1 MKTNKKLLSLIA
13 LSLLLAKP
21 YNVFA
26 ADADSFRTDEYYGMD
41 ADPISAKANK
51 NGALDII
58 NAAGAYAQGY
68 TGKGVTVGVTDAGTI
83 NFSHPEFSGKTGSG
97 VVFDGLESTEV
108 PLTWAELMHPTHVAG
123 IAAADKNGFGMHGV
137 AYDADIASSSTIKHY
152 YGGGFFEFGSS
163 FYDNYLT
170 NPDIKI
176 INNSWGT
183 NLYLLDKKDFNE
195 GIEYLQSD
203 DSVIAIEKAVNN
215 NKLLVFSAANSGHL
229 TATINNH
236 FDVVT
241 GDKVFNDNIITVTA
255 AKANSFTKN
264 ANGGF
269 DVQSDAIAI
278 WSDLA
283 MYNEDTTLSA
293 PGWNIN
299 SAYADFEASGEYYR
313 YDSGTSMAAPMVT
326 GVGALVQQAFPYL
339 SGKQIGDVLL
349 STANSNITNSS
360 GYFMTSQYGKDDK
373 GEAYAYVNVYYMG
386 PKIKTDDQIK
396 NDVLNYYDNNPESGS
411 WITYFDAIYDT
422 FYSVSGDK
430 DWLVNALNKENGAI
444 LEVNAYYNVPLDV
457 IFGQGIVD
465 AGKAVN
471 GLGAINVRRLDKSD
485 ISSNY
490 TVAGVNG
497 KTEQALYTVDTQGY
511 NTVWSNDISEIRAG
525 YIAENPLTG
534 KSSVDDTD
542 NSGYDENSN
551 DFNEKFAGLTDLH
564 DRWVFYTTNN
574 FDDNPVDSE
583 DYNWM
588 VNHYIQQYN
597 KQVAASGLAGLHA
610 GLYKTGEGILALAG
624 DNTYKGASIA
634 AGGTLQIDGSVAG
647 DAYSEGTGTIAGSG
661 TIKGSLYNN
670 GAVEAGSWGAVT
682 DKDGNALKL
691 TVNGKLDGNGV
702 ISVNTDG
709 EQYGIINVEGEADVS
724 GMRLKAGTFAA
735 PGVTGTI
742 LTVGKN
748 DDNSIVKTLAITD
761 TENSI
766 TGAESLNTDFSGM
779 LNGKV
784 TNTGTKL
791 ELTTSISNNAGING
805 ARFNA
810 FNSLYNNLTKAEQQ
824 EMQRLYAL
832 DNGSLNNAVNE
843 LSQSESMHME
853 LARDAVQNRDVRQA
867 VSRQQHLDRDEGL
880 WAITGKNWGETDGG
894 ITRHS
899 YNLTLGKDFYNTDN
913 AYMGALSAYSDNSI
927 GGNNADG
934 EYKNYSL
941 GIYGGSKNSPG
952 TVTGYVSYGVQDN
965 ELNRHLGSAFSHS
978 GMGSKLESDYN
989 SSVIGI
995 GAKYAYDLHYG
1006 KEGWHVSPYAAV
1018 DYAHYKQDSFT
1029 ERGSVYGVHSGG
1041 FSNNYLTG
1049 ELGFDFNRE
1058 EDNGKYG
1065 FSLSYK
1071 RILDGDTLDADFA
1084 FAKGGNGFGVQSID
1098 GSKNHIVAS
1107 AYISTKLSDK
1117 WEIGGTLLHDW
1128 SSTDRDLSAAVNLNY
1143 YF

>member
-26 ADADSFRTDEYYGMD
+26 ADADSFRTDEY
-41 ADPISAKANK
+41 KAMGENV
-51 NGALDII
+51 LDLV
-58 NAAGAYAQGY
+58 NAAVAYAQGY

-83 NFSHPEFSGKTGSG
+83 NFSHPEFSGKTGSN

-137 AYDADIASSSTIKHY
+137 AYDADVASSSVMGHY
-152 YGGGFFEFGSS
+152 YGGGGFESSSS

-176 INNSWGT
+176 INNSWGNST
-183 NLYLLDKKDFNE
+183 YLSDVQNEEDFNE
-195 GIEYLQSD
+195 IRDFIQSYNSKIE
-203 DSVIAIEKAVNN
+203 AEKAVNN
-215 NKLLVFSAANSGHL
+215 DKLLVLCAGNAGHL

-255 AKANSFTKN
+255 AKSNSFTKN
-264 ANGGF
+264 QNGGF
-269 DVQSDAIAI
+269 NVQSDAIAI
-278 WSDLA
+278 FSDLA

-293 PGWNIN
+293 PGFNIN
-299 SAYADFEASGEYYR
+299 SAYADFAESGIYYKAL
-313 YDSGTSMAAPMVT
+313 SGTSMAAPMVT

-349 STANSNITNSS
+349 STANSDITVQDS
-360 GYFMTSQYGKDDK
+360 YFITTQYDTDDD
-373 GEAYAYVNVYYMG
+373 GTNHAYLNVYYFDS
-386 PKIKTDDQIK
+386 KENNNTNVNDDIIE
-396 NDVLNYYDNNPESGS
+396 YYKENFESGA
-411 WITYFDAIYDT
+411 WIKAVNIYNEIVPIGYYNEKLLRDLLERKVG
-422 FYSVSGDK
+422 FV
-430 DWLVNALNKENGAI
+430 VNT
-444 LEVNAYYNVPLDV
+444 YYNVPLDV
-457 IFGQGIVD
+457 VFGQGIVD

-485 ISSNY
+485 ISSAY
-490 TVAGVNG
+490 TVQGSSE
-497 KTEQALYTVDTQGY
+497 KQALYTVNTQGY
-511 NTVWSNDISEIRAG
+511 NSVWSNDISEIRAG

-534 KSSVDDTD
+534 ESSVGENTD
-542 NSGYDENSN
+542 KSGYDENSN

-564 DRWVFYTTNN
+564 DRWVFYTTNS
-574 FDDNPVDSE
+574 FDESGENWMTKYYMDQYNQHVKDSE
-583 DYNWM
+583 
-588 VNHYIQQYN
+588 
-597 KQVAASGLAGLHA
+597 LAGLHA
-610 GLYKTGEGILALAG
+610 GLYKTGEGILALTG
-624 DNTYKGASIA
+624 KNTYKGASIA

-647 DAYSEGTGTIAGSG
+647 DAYSEGAGTIAGSG
-661 TIKGSLYNN
+661 IIKGNLYNY
-670 GAVEAGSWGAVT
+670 GVVEAGSWGAVT
-682 DKDGNALKL
+682 DKDGIITLEVGGDFN
-691 TVNGKLDGNGV
+691 GNGV

-709 EQYGIINVEGEADVS
+709 TNYAQIAVTGDADVS
-724 GMRLKAGTFAA
+724 GMSLKAGAFAA

-748 DDNSIVKTLAITD
+748 DDNSILKTLAITD

-791 ELTTSISNNAGING
+791 GLTTSISNNAGIDG

-832 DNGSLNNAVNE
+832 NSGSLNNAVNE
-843 LSQSESMHME
+843 LSQSESMHLE
-853 LARDAVQNRDVRQA
+853 LARDAIQNHDVRQA

-899 YNLTLGKDFYNTDN
+899 YKLTLGKDFYNTDN
-913 AYMGALSAYSDNSI
+913 TYAGALFAYSDNSI
-927 GGNNADG
+927 GGNNVDG

-941 GIYGGSKNSPG
+941 GIYSGSKNSPG

-965 ELNRHLGSAFSHS
+965 ELTRHLGSAFSHS
-978 GMGSKLESDYN
+978 GMGSKLESDYD
-989 SSVIGI
+989 SSVIGV

-1006 KEGWHVSPYAAV
+1006 KDGWHVSPYAAL

-1029 ERGSVYGVHSGG
+1029 ERGSVYGVRSGG
-1041 FSNNYLTG
+1041 FSDNYLTG

-1065 FSLSYK
+1065 FSLAYK

-1098 GSKNHIVAS
+1098 GSKNHIVAT

>member
-13 LSLLLAKP
+13 LILLLAKP

-26 ADADSFRTDEYYGMD
+26 ADADSFRTDEY
-41 ADPISAKANK
+41 KAMGENV
-51 NGALDII
+51 LDLV

-68 TGKGVTVGVTDAGTI
+68 TGKGVTVGVTDAGI
-83 NFSHPEFSGKTGSG
+83 VNFSHTEFSGKTGSN

-137 AYDADIASSSTIKHY
+137 AYDADVASSSVMGHY
-152 YGGGFFEFGSS
+152 YGGGGFESSSS

-176 INNSWGT
+176 INNSWGNST
-183 NLYLLDKKDFNE
+183 YLSDVQNEEDFNE
-195 GIEYLQSD
+195 IRDFIQSYNSKIE
-203 DSVIAIEKAVNN
+203 AEKAVNN
-215 NKLLVFSAANSGHL
+215 DKLLVLCAGNAGHL

-255 AKANSFTKN
+255 AKSNSFTKN
-264 ANGGF
+264 QNGGF
-269 DVQSDAIAI
+269 NVQSDAIAI
-278 WSDLA
+278 FSDLA

-293 PGWNIN
+293 PGFNIN
-299 SAYADFEASGEYYR
+299 SAYADFAESGIYYKAL
-313 YDSGTSMAAPMVT
+313 SGTSMAAPMVT
-326 GVGALVQQAFPYL
+326 GVGVLVQQAFPYL

-349 STANSNITNSS
+349 STANSDITVQDS
-360 GYFMTSQYGKDDK
+360 YFITTQYDTDDD
-373 GEAYAYVNVYYMG
+373 GTNHAYLNVYYFDS
-386 PKIKTDDQIK
+386 KENNNTNVNDDIIE
-396 NDVLNYYDNNPESGS
+396 YYKENFESGA
-411 WITYFDAIYDT
+411 WIKAVNIYNEIVPIGYYNEKLLRDLLERKVG
-422 FYSVSGDK
+422 FV
-430 DWLVNALNKENGAI
+430 VNT
-444 LEVNAYYNVPLDV
+444 YYNVPLDV
-457 IFGQGIVD
+457 VFGQGIVD

-485 ISSNY
+485 ISSAY
-490 TVAGVNG
+490 TVQGSSE
-497 KTEQALYTVDTQGY
+497 KQALYTVNMQGY
-511 NTVWSNDISEIRAG
+511 NSVWSNDISEIRAG

-534 KSSVDDTD
+534 ESSVGENTD
-542 NSGYDENSN
+542 KSGYDENSN

-564 DRWVFYTTNN
+564 DRWVFYTTNS
-574 FDDNPVDSE
+574 FDESGENWMTKYYMDQYNQHVKDSE
-583 DYNWM
+583 
-588 VNHYIQQYN
+588 
-597 KQVAASGLAGLHA
+597 LAGLHA
-610 GLYKTGEGILALAG
+610 GLYKTGEGILALTG
-624 DNTYKGASIA
+624 KNTYKGASIA

-647 DAYSEGTGTIAGSG
+647 DAYSEGAGTIAGSG
-661 TIKGSLYNN
+661 IIKGNLYNY
-670 GAVEAGSWGAVT
+670 GVVEAGSWGAVT
-682 DKDGNALKL
+682 DKDGIITLEVGGDFN
-691 TVNGKLDGNGV
+691 GNGV

-709 EQYGIINVEGEADVS
+709 INYAKISVAGIADVS
-724 GMRLKAGTFAA
+724 GMSLKAGTFAA
-735 PGVTGTI
+735 PEIEGVI
-742 LTVGKN
+742 LSSNKE
-748 DDNSIVKTLAITD
+748 IQ
-761 TENSI
+761 
-766 TGAESLNTDFSGM
+766 GAENLSGTFSGM
-779 LNGKV
+779 LNGTVK
-784 TNTGTKL
+784 NDGSKL
-791 ELTTSISNNAGING
+791 ELTTSISNNAGIDG

-810 FNSLYNNLTKAEQQ
+810 FNGLYNKLNAEEKQ

-832 DNGSLNNAVNE
+832 DNSSLNNAVNE
-843 LSQSESMHME
+843 LSQSESMHLE
-853 LARDAVQNRDVRQA
+853 LARDAIQNRNVRQA

-913 AYMGALSAYSDNSI
+913 TYAGTLFAYSDNSI

-965 ELNRHLGSAFSHS
+965 ELTRHLGSAFSHS
-978 GMGSKLESDYN
+978 GMGSKLESDYD
-989 SSVIGI
+989 SSVIGV

-1006 KEGWHVSPYAAV
+1006 KEGWHVSPYAAL

-1029 ERGSVYGVHSGG
+1029 EHGSVYGVRSGG
-1041 FSNNYLTG
+1041 FSDNYLTG

-1058 EDNGKYG
+1058 EGNGKYG
-1065 FSLSYK
+1065 FSLAYK

-1098 GSKNHIVAS
+1098 GSKNHIVAT

>member
-1 MKTNKKLLSLIA
+1 MKTNKKLLSLIV

-21 YNVFA
+21 YNAFA
-26 ADADSFRTDEYYGMD
+26 ADADSFRTDEYKGMGE
-41 ADPISAKANK
+41 NV
-51 NGALDII
+51 LDLV
-58 NAAGAYAQGY
+58 NAAAAYAQGY
-68 TGKGVTVGVTDAGTI
+68 TGKGVTVGVADVGI
-83 NFSHPEFSGKTGSG
+83 VNFSHPEFSGKTGSG

-108 PLTWAELMHPTHVAG
+108 PLTWENVYHPTPVAS
-123 IAAADKNGFGMHGV
+123 IAVADKNGFGMHGV
-137 AYDADIASSSTIKHY
+137 AYDADVASSSVMGHY
-152 YGGGFFEFGSS
+152 YGGGGFESSNS

-176 INNSWGT
+176 INNSWGSS
-183 NLYLLDKKDFNE
+183 LYLLDEKDFNK
-195 GIEYLQSD
+195 GIAYFQSD
-203 DSVIAIEKAVNN
+203 IANFEIEKAVNN
-215 NKLLVFSAANSGHL
+215 DKLLIFAAGNSGHL
-229 TATINNH
+229 TAAIENNL
-236 FDVVT
+236 DVLT
-241 GDKVFNDNIITVTA
+241 GDKAFNDNIITVTA

-269 DVQSDAIAI
+269 DVESDAIAI

-293 PGWNIN
+293 PGWNII
-299 SAYADFEASGEYYR
+299 SANADFAASGEYYS
-313 YDSGTSMAAPMVT
+313 YSYGTSMAAPIVT
-326 GVGALVQQAFPYL
+326 GVGALVQEAFPYL

-349 STANSNITNSS
+349 STADNDITANNDITNEDSYFITRQSDYDEKDNEIVSLNVLYTGSVDSS
-360 GYFMTSQYGKDDK
+360 
-373 GEAYAYVNVYYMG
+373 NVE
-386 PKIKTDDQIK
+386 
-396 NDVLNYYDNNPESGS
+396 NY
-411 WITYFDAIYDT
+411 IFKYFDSHRDDFIMFMAQSEDDYLKLKEIDNQDELMEYLD
-422 FYSVSGDK
+422 
-430 DWLVNALNKENGAI
+430 NKKISYAVYN
-444 LEVNAYYNVPLDV
+444 NVPLDV

-485 ISSNY
+485 ISSKY
-490 TVAGVNG
+490 TVQGNLE
-497 KTEQALYTVDTQGY
+497 KQTLYTVDTQGY
-511 NTVWSNDISEIRAG
+511 NSVWSNDISEIRAG
-525 YIAENPLTG
+525 YIAKNPLG
-534 KSSVDDTD
+534 DDKI
-542 NSGYDENSN
+542 
-551 DFNEKFAGLTDLH
+551 DFDGADSDIKDLH
-564 DRWVFYTTNN
+564 DRWVFYTTNS

-583 DYNWM
+583 NYNWM
-588 VNHYIQQYN
+588 VKHYMDQYN
-597 KQVAASGLAGLHA
+597 QQVAASGLAGLHA
-610 GLYKTGEGILALAG
+610 GLYKTGEGILALTG
-624 DNTYKGASIA
+624 KNTYKGASIA

-647 DAYSEGTGTIAGSG
+647 DAYSEGAGAIAGSG
-661 TIKGSLYNN
+661 TINGDLYNN
-670 GAVEAGSWGAVT
+670 GIVEAGSWGAVT
-682 DKDGNALKL
+682 NDKGEVQTLKVGGDFSGSGII
-691 TVNGKLDGNGV
+691 TVNTNGTNYAQIAVTGK
-702 ISVNTDG
+702 
-709 EQYGIINVEGEADVS
+709 ADVS
-724 GMRLKAGTFAA
+724 DMSLKAGTFAA

-779 LNGKV
+779 LNGEVKV
-784 TNTGTKL
+784 NEENNTLT
-791 ELTTSISNNAGING
+791 LTTSVSNNAGIDG

-810 FNSLYNNLTKAEQQ
+810 FNGLYNNLNAEEKQ

-832 DNGSLNNAVNE
+832 DNNSLNNAVNE

-867 VSRQQHLDRDEGL
+867 VARQQHLDRDEGL

-894 ITRHS
+894 RTRHS
-899 YNLTLGKDFYNTDN
+899 YNLTLGKDFYNSDN
-913 AYMGALSAYSDNSI
+913 AYMGALFVYSDNSI

-934 EYKNYSL
+934 EYKSYSL

-965 ELNRHLGSAFSHS
+965 ELTRNISSAFSHS

-989 SSVIGI
+989 SSVIGM

-1006 KEGWHVSPYAAV
+1006 KEGWHVSPYAAL

-1029 ERGSVYGVHSGG
+1029 ERGSVFGVHSGG
-1041 FSNNYLTG
+1041 FSDNYLTG
-1049 ELGFDFNRE
+1049 EFGFDFNRE
-1058 EDNGKYG
+1058 EENGKYG
-1065 FSLSYK
+1065 FSLAYK

-1098 GSKNHIVAS
+1098 GSKNHIIAS
-1107 AYISTKLSDK
+1107 AYISTRLSDK

>member
-1 MKTNKKLLSLIA
+1 MKTNKKLLSLIV

-21 YNVFA
+21 YNAFA
-26 ADADSFRTDEYYGMD
+26 ADADSFRTDEY
-41 ADPISAKANK
+41 KAMGENV
-51 NGALDII
+51 LDLV
-58 NAAGAYAQGY
+58 NAAAAYAQGY
-68 TGKGVTVGVTDAGTI
+68 TGKGVTVGVADVGI
-83 NFSHPEFSGKTGSG
+83 VNFSHPEFSGKTGSG
-97 VVFDGLESTEV
+97 VVFDGLESSDV
-108 PLTWAELMHPTHVAG
+108 PLTWEAIYHPTPVAS

-137 AYDADIASSSTIKHY
+137 AYDADIASSSVMGHY
-152 YGGGFFEFGSS
+152 YGGGGFESSNS

-176 INNSWGT
+176 INNSWGDY
-183 NLYLLDKKDFNE
+183 NNYLSNVQNEEDFNE
-195 GIEYLQSD
+195 IIEYLQSD
-203 DSVIAIEKAVNN
+203 IASFEIEKAVNN
-215 NKLLVFSAANSGHL
+215 DKLLVLSAGNDGHL
-229 TATINNH
+229 TAMMESNL
-236 FDVVT
+236 DVLT
-241 GDKVFNDNIITVTA
+241 SDKAFNDNIITVTA

-264 ANGGF
+264 DNGGF
-269 DVQSDAIAI
+269 NVKSDAIAI
-278 WSDLA
+278 FSNLA

-293 PGWNIN
+293 PGWYIN
-299 SAYADFEASGEYYR
+299 SANADFAASGEYYR

-349 STANSNITNSS
+349 STANSNITNGS

-373 GEAYAYVNVYYMG
+373 NEAYAYVNVYYMG
-386 PKIKTDDQIK
+386 SGVKTDDQIK

-411 WITYFDAIYDT
+411 QIVYFDVNDDK
-422 FYSVSGDK
+422 FYGVYGDK
-430 DWLVNALNKENGAI
+430 DWLVNALNKKNGAI

-485 ISSNY
+485 ISKNY
-490 TVAGVNG
+490 TVQGRSE
-497 KTEQALYTVDTQGY
+497 KQALYTVDTQGY
-511 NTVWSNDISEIRAG
+511 NSVWSNSIGEIRAG

-597 KQVAASGLAGLHA
+597 KQVAESELASLHA

-647 DAYSEGTGTIAGSG
+647 DAYSKGAGTIAGSG
-661 TIKGSLYNN
+661 TINGDLYNN
-670 GAVEAGSWGAVT
+670 GVVEAGSWGAVWDEET
-682 DKDGNALKL
+682 NKPMQLSVGGDF
-691 TVNGKLDGNGV
+691 NGDGV
-702 ISVNTDG
+702 IAVNTDG
-709 EQYGIINVEGEADVS
+709 INYAQISVTGTADVS
-724 GMRLKAGTFAA
+724 DMSVKAGTFAA
-735 PGVTGTI
+735 PDLQGTI
-742 LTVGKN
+742 LTVDAARG
-748 DDNSIVKTLAITD
+748 TLKG
-761 TENSI
+761 TEK
-766 TGAESLNTDFSGM
+766 LNGSFSGM
-779 LNGKV
+779 LNGEVSEKN
-784 TNTGTKL
+784 NTLT
-791 ELTTSISNNAGING
+791 LTTSVSNNAGIDG

-810 FNSLYNNLTKAEQQ
+810 FNGLYNNLTKEEQQ
-824 EMQRLYAL
+824 DMQRVYAL
-832 DNGSLNNAVNE
+832 NNNSLNNAVNE

-853 LARDAVQNRDVRQA
+853 LARDAIQNRDVRQVVA
-867 VSRQQHLDRDEGL
+867 RQQHLDRDEGL

-899 YNLTLGKDFYNTDN
+899 YNITLGKDFYNTDN
-913 AYMGALSAYSDNSI
+913 TYAGALFAYSDNSI

-965 ELNRHLGSAFSHS
+965 ELTRHLGSAFSHS
-978 GMGSKLESDYN
+978 GMGSKPESDYN
-989 SSVIGI
+989 SSLIGM
-995 GAKYAYDLHYG
+995 GAKYAYDLHYC
-1006 KEGWHVSPYAAV
+1006 KEGWHVSPFAAL

-1029 ERGSVYGVHSGG
+1029 ERGSVFGVHSGG
-1041 FSNNYLTG
+1041 FSDNYLTG
-1049 ELGFDFNRE
+1049 EFGFDFNRE
-1058 EDNGKYG
+1058 EENGKYG
-1065 FSLSYK
+1065 FSLAYK

-1107 AYISTKLSDK
+1107 AYISTRLSDK

>member
-1 MKTNKKLLSLIA
+1 MKTNKKLLSLIV

-26 ADADSFRTDEYYGMD
+26 AGADSFRTDEY
-41 ADPISAKANK
+41 KAMGENV
-51 NGALDII
+51 LDLI

-68 TGKGVTVGVTDAGTI
+68 TGKGVTVGVTDVWI
-83 NFSHPEFSGKTGSG
+83 VNFSHPEFSGKTGSG
-97 VVFDGLESTEV
+97 VVFDGLESSDV
-108 PLTWAELMHPTHVAG
+108 PLTWEELNHPTHVAG

-137 AYDADIASSSTIKHY
+137 AYDADIASSSIY
-152 YGGGFFEFGSS
+152 YVGERIEVSSS

-176 INNSWGT
+176 INNSW
-183 NLYLLDKKDFNE
+183 NDYNNYLSNVQNEEDFNE
-195 GIEYLQSD
+195 IIEYLQND
-203 DSVIAIEKAVNN
+203 GSVIEIEKAVIND
-215 NKLLVFSAANSGHL
+215 KLLVFSAGNDGKLAAAFENNLDVL
-229 TATINNH
+229 TS
-236 FDVVT
+236 
-241 GDKVFNDNIITVTA
+241 DKAFNDNIITVTA

-264 ANGGF
+264 DNGGF
-269 DVQSDAIAI
+269 NVKSDAIAI
-278 WSDLA
+278 FSNLA

-293 PGWNIN
+293 PGWYIN
-299 SAYADFEASGEYYR
+299 SANADFAASGEYY
-313 YDSGTSMAAPMVT
+313 YSEPGTSMAAPMVT

-386 PKIKTDDQIK
+386 SGVK
-396 NDVLNYYDNNPESGS
+396 NDEEIKDDVLKYYKNNPESGS

-422 FYSVSGDK
+422 FYSVSGNK
-430 DWLVNALNKENGAI
+430 WWLENALNKKNGAI

-485 ISSNY
+485 ISENY
-490 TVAGVNG
+490 TVQGRSE
-497 KTEQALYTVDTQGY
+497 KQALYTVDTQGY
-511 NTVWSNDISEIRAG
+511 NSVWSNDISEIRAG
-525 YIAENPLTG
+525 YIAENPLDNPFET
-534 KSSVDDTD
+534 DDTTG
-542 NSGYDENSN
+542 NYDETA
-551 DFNEKFAGLTDLH
+551 DKFAGLTDLH
-564 DRWVFYTTNN
+564 DRWVFYTTNS
-574 FDDNPVDSE
+574 FDESGE
-583 DYNWM
+583 NWM
-588 VNHYIQQYN
+588 TKYYMDQHNQH
-597 KQVAASGLAGLHA
+597 VAASGLAGLHA
-610 GLYKTGEGILALAG
+610 GLYKTGEGILALTG
-624 DNTYKGASIA
+624 NNTYKGASIA

-647 DAYSEGTGTIAGSG
+647 DAYSEGAGTIAGSG

-670 GAVEAGSWGAVT
+670 GVVEAGSWGAVT
-682 DKDGNALKL
+682 NDKGEIPTLKVGGDF
-691 TVNGKLDGNGV
+691 TGDGV
-702 ISVNTDG
+702 IAVNTDG
-709 EQYGIINVEGEADVS
+709 INYAKIAVTGTAYVS
-724 GMRLKAGTFAA
+724 GMSLKAGTFAA

-791 ELTTSISNNAGING
+791 ELTTSISNNAGIDG

-810 FNSLYNNLTKAEQQ
+810 FNGLYNNLNVEEKQ

-832 DNGSLNNAVNE
+832 DNNSLNNTVNE
-843 LSQSESMHME
+843 LSQSESMHLE

-867 VSRQQHLDRDEGL
+867 VARQQHLDRDEGL

-899 YNLTLGKDFYNTDN
+899 YNLTLGKDFYNSDN
-913 AYMGALSAYSDNSI
+913 AYAGALFAYSDNSI

-965 ELNRHLGSAFSHS
+965 ELTRNISSAFSHS
-978 GMGSKLESDYN
+978 GMGSKLESDYD
-989 SSVIGI
+989 SSVIGV

-1006 KEGWHVSPYAAV
+1006 KEGWHVSPYAAL

-1029 ERGSVYGVHSGG
+1029 ESGSVYGVHSGG
-1041 FSNNYLTG
+1041 FSDNYLTG

-1058 EDNGKYG
+1058 EENGKYG

-1071 RILDGDTLDADFA
+1071 RILDGETLDADFA
-1084 FAKGGNGFGVQSID
+1084 FAKGSNGFGVQSID
-1098 GSKNHIVAS
+1098 GSKNHIVAT
-1107 AYISTKLSDK
+1107 AYISTRLSDK

>member
-1 MKTNKKLLSLIA
+1 MKTNKKLLSLIV

-26 ADADSFRTDEYYGMD
+26 AGADSFRTDEY
-41 ADPISAKANK
+41 KAMGENV
-51 NGALDII
+51 LDLI

-68 TGKGVTVGVTDAGTI
+68 TGKGVTVGVPDAGTV

-97 VVFDGLESTEV
+97 VVFDELESSDV
-108 PLTWAELMHPTHVAG
+108 PLAWEEIGHPTHVAG

-137 AYDADIASSSTIKHY
+137 AYDADIASSSVIGHY
-152 YGGGFFEFGSS
+152 YGDGWFEFGSS
-163 FYDNYLT
+163 FYDYYLT

-176 INNSWGT
+176 INNSLGSE
-183 NLYLLDKKDFNE
+183 LYLLDEKDFNE
-195 GIEYLQSD
+195 GIAYFQSD
-203 DSVIAIEKAVNN
+203 VGNIEIEKAVNN
-215 NKLLVFSAANSGHL
+215 NKLLIFAAGNSGHL
-229 TATINNH
+229 TALIENN
-236 FDVVT
+236 FDVLT
-241 GDKVFNDNIITVTA
+241 GDKAFNDNIITVTA
-255 AKANSFTKN
+255 AKANSFKKN
-264 ANGGF
+264 NNGGF
-269 DVQSDAIAI
+269 DVESDAIAI
-278 WSDLA
+278 FSDLA

-293 PGWNIN
+293 SGWNIN
-299 SAYADFEASGEYYR
+299 SANADFVASGEYYSSS
-313 YDSGTSMAAPMVT
+313 YGTSMAAPIVT
-326 GVGALVQQAFPYL
+326 GVAALVQQAFPYL
-339 SGKQIGDVLL
+339 GGKQIGDVLL
-349 STANSNITNSS
+349 STANNNITNDS
-360 GYFMTSQYGKDDK
+360 GYFVTSQSDYDEDDDEVLSLNILYTGSVDSSNVENDIFKYFDSHRDSFISFVAQSEDDYRELLDIDDK
-373 GEAYAYVNVYYMG
+373 NELMEYL
-386 PKIKTDDQIK
+386 K
-396 NDVLNYYDNNPESGS
+396 
-411 WITYFDAIYDT
+411 
-422 FYSVSGDK
+422 
-430 DWLVNALNKENGAI
+430 NKEIGYDVYN
-444 LEVNAYYNVPLDV
+444 NVPLDV

-485 ISSNY
+485 ISSDY

-497 KTEQALYTVDTQGY
+497 KTKQALYTVDTQGY
-511 NTVWSNDISEIRAG
+511 NSTWSNSIGEIRAG

-647 DAYSEGTGTIAGSG
+647 DAYSEGAGTIAGSG
-661 TIKGSLYNN
+661 IINGSLYNN

-682 DKDGNALKL
+682 DKYGNALKL

-702 ISVNTDG
+702 IAVNTDG
-709 EQYGIINVEGEADVS
+709 INYAQISVSGTADVS
-724 GMRLKAGTFAA
+724 NMSLKAGTFAA
-735 PGVTGTI
+735 PEVTGTI
-742 LTVGKN
+742 LSVDATSG
-748 DDNSIVKTLAITD
+748 TLKGI
-761 TENSI
+761 EN
-766 TGAESLNTDFSGM
+766 LNGSFSGM
-779 LNGKV
+779 LNGEVSEKNNML
-784 TNTGTKL
+784 T
-791 ELTTSISNNAGING
+791 LTTSVSNNAGIDG
-805 ARFNA
+805 ARFKA
-810 FNSLYNNLTKAEQQ
+810 FNGLYNNLNVEEKQ

-832 DNGSLNNAVNE
+832 DNNSLNNTVNE

-867 VSRQQHLDRDEGL
+867 VARQQHLDRDEGL

-894 ITRHS
+894 LTRHS
-899 YNLTLGKDFYNTDN
+899 YNLTLGKDFYNSDN
-913 AYMGALSAYSDNSI
+913 AYAGALFAYSDNSI

-965 ELNRHLGSAFSHS
+965 ELTRNLSNAFSHS

-989 SSVIGI
+989 SSVIGMA
-995 GAKYAYDLHYG
+995 AKYAYDLHYG
-1006 KEGWHVSPYAAV
+1006 KEGWHVSPYAAL

-1029 ERGSVYGVHSGG
+1029 ERGSVYAVHSGG
-1041 FSNNYLTG
+1041 FSDNYLTG

-1065 FSLSYK
+1065 FSLAYK
-1071 RILDGDTLDADFA
+1071 RILDGETLDADFA
-1084 FAKGGNGFGVQSID
+1084 FAKGGNGFGVQSFD

-1107 AYISTKLSDK
+1107 AYISTRLSDK

-1128 SSTDRDLSAAVNLNY
+1128 SSTDRDLSAAVNINY

>member
-41 ADPISAKANK
+41 ADPLSAQANK

-58 NAAGAYAQGY
+58 NAAAAYAQCY
-68 TGKGVTVGVTDAGTI
+68 TGKGVTVGVADAGTV

-97 VVFDGLESTEV
+97 VVFDGLESTDV
-108 PLTWAELMHPTHVAG
+108 PLTWEKLYHPTYVAG
-123 IAAADKNGFGMHGV
+123 ITAADKNGFGMHGV
-137 AYDADIASSSTIKHY
+137 AYDADIASSSAIRHY
-152 YGGGFFEFGSS
+152 FADRGFESGSS

-176 INNSWGT
+176 INNSWAT
-183 NLYLLDKKDFNE
+183 RAYLSNVNDKRYFELLKNFVLNDVRFNP
-195 GIEYLQSD
+195 IY
-203 DSVIAIEKAVNN
+203 KAVNN
-215 NKLLVFSAANSGHL
+215 DKLLIFGSGNSGHL
-229 TATINNH
+229 TAAQENDL
-236 FDVVT
+236 DVLS
-241 GDKVFNDNIITVTA
+241 GEKAFNDNIITVTA
-255 AKANSFTKN
+255 AKANSFKKN
-264 ANGGF
+264 NNGGF
-269 DVQSDAIAI
+269 DVESDAIAI

-283 MYNEDTTLSA
+283 MYNEDTTLCA
-293 PGWNIN
+293 PGWYIN
-299 SAYADFEASGEYYR
+299 SAYADFAESGEYY
-313 YDSGTSMAAPMVT
+313 YSGYGTSISAPMVT
-326 GVGALVQQAFPYL
+326 GVGALVQQVFPYL

-349 STANSNITNSS
+349 STANNDIETEKD
-360 GYFMTSQYGKDDK
+360 YFVTIQMDDYNRSFNVYFT
-373 GEAYAYVNVYYMG
+373 GEAPSVNDKWEIIYEYYNEH
-386 PKIKTDDQIK
+386 KDVFLEYFCNNDKTVFDYFFGSTTNIEQFKASCI
-396 NDVLNYYDNNPESGS
+396 YYILGSDN
-411 WITYFDAIYDT
+411 IV
-422 FYSVSGDK
+422 FYQ
-430 DWLVNALNKENGAI
+430 
-444 LEVNAYYNVPLDV
+444 NVPLDV
-457 IFGQGIVD
+457 VFGQGIVD

-471 GLGAINVRRLDKSD
+471 GLGAINVRRLDSSD
-485 ISSNY
+485 ISENY
-490 TVAGVNG
+490 TIAGSKD
-497 KTEQALYTVDTQGY
+497 KTAQALYKVDTQGY
-511 NTVWSNDISEIRAG
+511 NSIWSNDIGEIRAG
-525 YIAENPLTG
+525 YIAENPLDNPFET
-534 KSSVDDTD
+534 DDTTG
-542 NSGYDENSN
+542 NYDEKS
-551 DFNEKFAGLTDLH
+551 EEFAGLTDLH
-564 DRWVFYTTNN
+564 DRWVFYTTNS
-574 FDDNPVDSE
+574 FDGSGE
-583 DYNWM
+583 NWM
-588 VNHYIQQYN
+588 TKYYIEQYN
-597 KQVAASGLAGLHA
+597 KQVEASELAGLHA

-634 AGGTLQIDGSVAG
+634 AGGTLQIDGRVVG
-647 DAYSEGTGTIAGSG
+647 DAYSEGAGTIAGSG
-661 TIKGSLYNN
+661 IISGSLYNN
-670 GAVEAGSWGAVT
+670 GAVEVGSWGAVT
-682 DKDGNALKL
+682 NDKGEVQTLKVGRDFRGGGII
-691 TVNGKLDGNGV
+691 T
-702 ISVNTDG
+702 VNTDG
-709 EQYGIINVEGEADVS
+709 TNYAKIAVTGDADVS
-724 GMRLKAGTFAA
+724 EMNLKAGTFAA
-735 PGVTGTI
+735 PDLQGTI
-742 LTVGKN
+742 LTV
-748 DDNSIVKTLAITD
+748 DKTSGTLK
-761 TENSI
+761 
-766 TGAESLNTDFSGM
+766 GAENLSGAFSAM
-779 LNGKV
+779 LNSNV
-784 TNTGTKL
+784 TQNDNEIK
-791 ELTTSISNNAGING
+791 LTTSVSNNAGING

-832 DNGSLNNAVNE
+832 NNGSLNNAVNE
-843 LSQSESMHME
+843 LSQSESMHLE

-899 YNLTLGKDFYNTDN
+899 YNLTLGKDFYNSDN
-913 AYMGALSAYSDNSI
+913 AYAGALFAYSDNSI

-965 ELNRHLGSAFSHS
+965 ELTRHLGSAFSHS
-978 GMGSKLESDYN
+978 GMGSKLESDYD
-989 SSVIGI
+989 SSVIGV

-1041 FSNNYLTG
+1041 FSDNYLTG

-1065 FSLSYK
+1065 FSLAYK

-1107 AYISTKLSDK
+1107 AYISIKLSDK

>member
-1 MKTNKKLLSLIA
+1 MKTNKKLLSLIV
-13 LSLLLAKP
+13 LSLLLVKP

-26 ADADSFRTDEYYGMD
+26 AGADSFRTDEY
-41 ADPISAKANK
+41 KAMGENV
-51 NGALDII
+51 LDLI

-68 TGKGVTVGVTDAGTI
+68 TGKGVTVGVTDAGTV
-83 NFSHPEFSGKTGSG
+83 NFSHPEFSGKTGSN

-137 AYDADIASSSTIKHY
+137 AYDADVASSSIMGHY
-152 YGGGFFEFGSS
+152 YGGGGFESSSS

-203 DSVIAIEKAVNN
+203 DSVIAIEKAVYN

-229 TATINNH
+229 TAGLESNLDIL
-236 FDVVT
+236 T
-241 GDKVFNDNIITVTA
+241 GDKAFNDNIITVTA
-255 AKANSFTKN
+255 AKANSFKKN
-264 ANGGF
+264 ENSGF

-278 WSDLA
+278 FSDLA

-299 SAYADFEASGEYYR
+299 SAYADFAVSGEYYFSG
-313 YDSGTSMAAPMVT
+313 SGTSMAAPMVT

-339 SGKQIGDVLL
+339 SAKQLGDVLL
-349 STANSNITNSS
+349 STANDNITNHD
-360 GYFMTSQYGKDDK
+360 GYFMTSQYGTYEN
-373 GEAYAYVNVYYMG
+373 GEKYAYVNVYYMG
-386 PKIKTDDQIK
+386 SGVKNDEEIKD
-396 NDVLNYYDNNPESGS
+396 DVLNYYENNPDSGS
-411 WITYFDAIYDT
+411 QIVFLYDDN
-422 FYSVSGDK
+422 FYIVGSDIG
-430 DWLVNALNKENGAI
+430 WLQDALNQEYGNS

-485 ISSNY
+485 ISEIY
-490 TVAGVNG
+490 TVQGRSE
-497 KTEQALYTVDTQGY
+497 KQALYTVDTQGY
-511 NTVWSNDISEIRAG
+511 NSTWSNNIGEIRAG
-525 YIAENPLTG
+525 YIAKNPLDNPFET
-534 KSSVDDTD
+534 DDTTG
-542 NSGYDENSN
+542 NYDEKS
-551 DFNEKFAGLTDLH
+551 EEFAGLTDLH
-564 DRWVFYTTNN
+564 DRWVFYTTNS
-574 FDDNPVDSE
+574 FDNNEKNSP

-588 VNHYIQQYN
+588 VKHYMDQYN
-597 KQVAASGLAGLHA
+597 QQVAASELAGLHA
-610 GLYKTGEGILALAG
+610 GLYKTGDGILALTG
-624 DNTYKGASIA
+624 KNTYKGASIA

-647 DAYSEGTGTIAGSG
+647 DAYSEGAGTIAGSG
-661 TIKGSLYNN
+661 RINGDLYNK
-670 GAVEAGSWGAVT
+670 GVVEAGSWGAVFDEET
-682 DKDGNALKL
+682 NKPMQLSVGGDFTGD
-691 TVNGKLDGNGV
+691 GV
-702 ISVNTDG
+702 IAVNTDG
-709 EQYGIINVEGEADVS
+709 TNYAQIAVTGDADVS
-724 GMRLKAGTFAA
+724 RMRLKAGTFAA

-810 FNSLYNNLTKAEQQ
+810 FNGLYNKLNAEEKQ

-832 DNGSLNNAVNE
+832 DNNSLNNAVNE

-853 LARDAVQNRDVRQA
+853 LAHDAIQNRDVRQA
-867 VSRQQHLDRDEGL
+867 VARQQHLDRDEGL
-880 WAITGKNWGETDGG
+880 WAIIGKNWGETDGG
-894 ITRHS
+894 LTRHS

-913 AYMGALSAYSDNSI
+913 TYMGAMFAYSDNSI

-965 ELNRHLGSAFSHS
+965 ELTRHLGSAFSHS

-989 SSVIGI
+989 SSVIGV

-1006 KEGWHVSPYAAV
+1006 KEGWHVSPYAAL

-1029 ERGSVYGVHSGG
+1029 ESGSVFGVYSGG
-1041 FSNNYLTG
+1041 FSDNYLTG

-1058 EDNGKYG
+1058 EENGKYG
-1065 FSLSYK
+1065 FSLAYK

-1098 GSKNHIVAS
+1098 GSKNHVVAT
-1107 AYISTKLSDK
+1107 AYISSRLSDK
-1117 WEIGGTLLHDW
+1117 WEIGGTLVHDW
-1128 SSTDRDLSAAVNLNY
+1128 SSTDRDLNAAVNLNY

>member
-1 MKTNKKLLSLIA
+1 M
-13 LSLLLAKP
+13 
-21 YNVFA
+21 
-26 ADADSFRTDEYYGMD
+26 
-41 ADPISAKANK
+41 
-51 NGALDII
+51 
-58 NAAGAYAQGY
+58 
-68 TGKGVTVGVTDAGTI
+68 
-83 NFSHPEFSGKTGSG
+83 
-97 VVFDGLESTEV
+97 VVRKCL
-108 PLTWAELMHPTHVAG
+108 
-123 IAAADKNGFGMHGV
+123 
-137 AYDADIASSSTIKHY
+137 
-152 YGGGFFEFGSS
+152 
-163 FYDNYLT
+163 
-170 NPDIKI
+170 
-176 INNSWGT
+176 
-183 NLYLLDKKDFNE
+183 
-195 GIEYLQSD
+195 
-203 DSVIAIEKAVNN
+203 
-215 NKLLVFSAANSGHL
+215 
-229 TATINNH
+229 
-236 FDVVT
+236 
-241 GDKVFNDNIITVTA
+241 
-255 AKANSFTKN
+255 
-264 ANGGF
+264 
-269 DVQSDAIAI
+269 
-278 WSDLA
+278 
-283 MYNEDTTLSA
+283 
-293 PGWNIN
+293 
-299 SAYADFEASGEYYR
+299 
-313 YDSGTSMAAPMVT
+313 
-326 GVGALVQQAFPYL
+326 
-339 SGKQIGDVLL
+339 KQ
-349 STANSNITNSS
+349 
-360 GYFMTSQYGKDDK
+360 K
-373 GEAYAYVNVYYMG
+373 
-386 PKIKTDDQIK
+386 
-396 NDVLNYYDNNPESGS
+396 
-411 WITYFDAIYDT
+411 
-422 FYSVSGDK
+422 
-430 DWLVNALNKENGAI
+430 NGAI

-485 ISSNY
+485 ISENY
-490 TVAGVNG
+490 TVQGRSE
-497 KTEQALYTVDTQGY
+497 KQALYTVDTQGY
-511 NTVWSNDISEIRAG
+511 NSTWSNSIGEIRAG

-647 DAYSEGTGTIAGSG
+647 DAYSEGAGTIAGSG
-661 TIKGSLYNN
+661 TINGSLYNN
-670 GAVEAGSWGAVT
+670 GAVEAGSWG
-682 DKDGNALKL
+682 
-691 TVNGKLDGNGV
+691 TVLNEETNKPMQLSVGGDFNGDGV
-702 ISVNTDG
+702 IAVNTDG
-709 EQYGIINVEGEADVS
+709 INYAQISVTGTADVS
-724 GMRLKAGTFAA
+724 DMSVKAGTFAA

-748 DDNSIVKTLAITD
+748 DDNSILKTLAITD

-791 ELTTSISNNAGING
+791 ELTTSISNNAGIDG

-810 FNSLYNNLTKAEQQ
+810 FNGLYNNLNAEEKQ

-832 DNGSLNNAVNE
+832 NNNSLNNAVNE

-853 LARDAVQNRDVRQA
+853 LARDAIQNRDVRQA
-867 VSRQQHLDRDEGL
+867 VARQQHLDRDEGL

-899 YNLTLGKDFYNTDN
+899 YNLTLGKDFYNSDN
-913 AYMGALSAYSDNSI
+913 AYAGALFAYSDNSI
-927 GGNNADG
+927 GGNSADG

-965 ELNRHLGSAFSHS
+965 ELTRHLGSAFSHS
-978 GMGSKLESDYN
+978 GMGSKLESDYD
-989 SSVIGI
+989 SSVIGV

-1006 KEGWHVSPYAAV
+1006 KEGWHVSPYAAL
-1018 DYAHYKQDSFT
+1018 DYAHHKQDSFT

-1041 FSNNYLTG
+1041 FSDNYLTG
-1049 ELGFDFNRE
+1049 ELGFDFNRT

-1065 FSLSYK
+1065 FSLAYK

-1098 GSKNHIVAS
+1098 GSKNHIIAS
-1107 AYISTKLSDK
+1107 AYISTKMSDK

>member
-1 MKTNKKLLSLIA
+1 MKTNKKLLSLIV
-13 LSLLLAKP
+13 LSLLLTKP

-41 ADPISAKANK
+41 ADPISAQANK

-58 NAAGAYAQGY
+58 NAAAAYAQGY
-68 TGKGVTVGVTDAGTI
+68 TGKGVTVGVADVGI
-83 NFSHPEFSGKTGSG
+83 VNFSHPEFSGKTGSG

-108 PLTWAELMHPTHVAG
+108 PLTWENVYHPTPVAS
-123 IAAADKNGFGMHGV
+123 IAVADKNGFGMHGV
-137 AYDADIASSSTIKHY
+137 AYDADVASSSVMGHY
-152 YGGGFFEFGSS
+152 YGGGGFESSNS

-176 INNSWGT
+176 INNSWGSS
-183 NLYLLDKKDFNE
+183 LYLLDEEDFNE
-195 GIEYLQSD
+195 IIEYLQSD
-203 DSVIAIEKAVNN
+203 IASFEIEKAVNN
-215 NKLLVFSAANSGHL
+215 DKLLIFAAGNSGHL
-229 TATINNH
+229 TAAIENNL
-236 FDVVT
+236 DVLT
-241 GDKVFNDNIITVTA
+241 GDKAFNDNIITVTA

-269 DVQSDAIAI
+269 DVESDAIAI
-278 WSDLA
+278 FSDLA

-293 PGWNIN
+293 SGWNII
-299 SAYADFEASGEYYR
+299 SANADFAASGEYYS
-313 YDSGTSMAAPMVT
+313 YSYGTSMAAPIVT

-349 STANSNITNSS
+349 STANNDITNEDSYFITRQSDYDEKDNEIVSLNVLYTGSVDSS
-360 GYFMTSQYGKDDK
+360 
-373 GEAYAYVNVYYMG
+373 NVE
-386 PKIKTDDQIK
+386 
-396 NDVLNYYDNNPESGS
+396 NY
-411 WITYFDAIYDT
+411 IFKYFDSHRDDFIMFMAQSEDDYLKLKEIDNQDELMEYLD
-422 FYSVSGDK
+422 
-430 DWLVNALNKENGAI
+430 NKKISYAVYN
-444 LEVNAYYNVPLDV
+444 NVPLDV

-465 AGKAVN
+465 AGKAVK

-485 ISSNY
+485 ISSDY

-497 KTEQALYTVDTQGY
+497 KTKQALYKVDTQGY
-511 NTVWSNDISEIRAG
+511 NSVWSNSIGEIRAG
-525 YIAENPLTG
+525 YIAKNPLG
-534 KSSVDDTD
+534 DDKI
-542 NSGYDENSN
+542 
-551 DFNEKFAGLTDLH
+551 DFDGADSDIKDLH
-564 DRWVFYTTNN
+564 DRWVFYTTNS

-583 DYNWM
+583 NYNWM
-588 VNHYIQQYN
+588 VKHYMDQYN
-597 KQVAASGLAGLHA
+597 QQVAASGLAGLHA
-610 GLYKTGEGILALAG
+610 GLYKTGEGILALTG
-624 DNTYKGASIA
+624 KNTYKGASIA

-647 DAYSEGTGTIAGSG
+647 DAYSKGTGTIAGSG
-661 TIKGSLYNN
+661 IISGRLYNN
-670 GAVEAGSWGAVT
+670 GAVEAGSWDAVS
-682 DKDGNALKL
+682 DKDGIITLEVGGDFN
-691 TVNGKLDGNGV
+691 GNGV

-709 EQYGIINVEGEADVS
+709 TNYAQIAVTGDADVS
-724 GMRLKAGTFAA
+724 GMSLKAGTFAA
-735 PGVTGTI
+735 PEVTGTI
-742 LTVGKN
+742 LSVDATSG
-748 DDNSIVKTLAITD
+748 TLKGI
-761 TENSI
+761 EN
-766 TGAESLNTDFSGM
+766 LNGSFSGM
-779 LNGKV
+779 LNGEVSEKNNML
-784 TNTGTKL
+784 T
-791 ELTTSISNNAGING
+791 LTTSVSNNAGIDG

-810 FNSLYNNLTKAEQQ
+810 FNGLYNNLNVEEKQ

-832 DNGSLNNAVNE
+832 DNNSLNNTVNE

-853 LARDAVQNRDVRQA
+853 LARDAIKNRDVLQA
-867 VSRQQHLDRDEGL
+867 VSRQHNLDRDEGL

-894 ITRHS
+894 LTRHS

-913 AYMGALSAYSDNSI
+913 TYAGALFAYSDNSI

-965 ELNRHLGSAFSHS
+965 ELTRHLGSAFSHS

-989 SSVIGI
+989 SSVIGM

-1006 KEGWHVSPYAAV
+1006 KEGWHVSPYAAL

-1029 ERGSVYGVHSGG
+1029 ERNSVFGVHSGG
-1041 FSNNYLTG
+1041 FSDNYLTG

-1065 FSLSYK
+1065 FSLAYK
-1071 RILDGDTLDADFA
+1071 RILDGDTLNADFA
-1084 FAKGGNGFGVQSID
+1084 FAKGGNGFGVQSFD

-1107 AYISTKLSDK
+1107 AYISSRLSDK

>member
-26 ADADSFRTDEYYGMD
+26 ASADSFRTDEY
-41 ADPISAKANK
+41 KAMGENV
-51 NGALDII
+51 LDLI

-68 TGKGVTVGVTDAGTI
+68 TGKGVTVGVTDVGI
-83 NFSHPEFSGKTGSG
+83 VNFSHTEFSGKTGSG
-97 VVFDGLESTEV
+97 VVFDGLESSDV
-108 PLTWAELMHPTHVAG
+108 PLTWEAVYHPTHVAG

-152 YGGGFFEFGSS
+152 YGDGFFESGSS

-176 INNSWGT
+176 INNSWGDY
-183 NLYLLDKKDFNE
+183 NNYLSNVQNEEDFNE
-195 GIEYLQSD
+195 IIEYLQND
-203 DSVIAIEKAVNN
+203 GSVIEIEKAVNN
-215 NKLLVFSAANSGHL
+215 DKLLVFSAGNDGKLAAGFENNLDVL
-229 TATINNH
+229 TS
-236 FDVVT
+236 
-241 GDKVFNDNIITVTA
+241 DKAFNDNIITVTA

-264 ANGGF
+264 DNGGF
-269 DVQSDAIAI
+269 NVKSDAIAI
-278 WSDLA
+278 FSNLA

-293 PGWNIN
+293 PGWYIN
-299 SAYADFEASGEYYR
+299 SANADFAASGKYYKD
-313 YDSGTSMAAPMVT
+313 DSGTSMAAPMVT

-349 STANSNITNSS
+349 STSNNNITNKS
-360 GYFMTSQYGKDDK
+360 GYFINYTWGYDENRQINEYYNILLTGNGSDLENIGWEKLYDYFKNNKETTINYFFGGYESDWEKFFGKN
-373 GEAYAYVNVYYMG
+373 GEIKSAYQFEEKYKDILKAVANINVY
-386 PKIKTDDQIK
+386 Q
-396 NDVLNYYDNNPESGS
+396 
-411 WITYFDAIYDT
+411 
-422 FYSVSGDK
+422 
-430 DWLVNALNKENGAI
+430 
-444 LEVNAYYNVPLDV
+444 NVPLDV

-485 ISSNY
+485 ISS
-490 TVAGVNG
+490 VNG
-497 KTEQALYTVDTQGY
+497 KTKQALYKVDTQGY
-511 NTVWSNDISEIRAG
+511 NSVWSNDIGEIRAG

-574 FDDNPVDSE
+574 FDDNPVDSK

-588 VNHYIQQYN
+588 VNHYMQQYN
-597 KQVAASGLAGLHA
+597 EQVAASGLAGLHA
-610 GLYKTGEGILALAG
+610 GLYKTGEGILALTG
-624 DNTYKGASIA
+624 KNTYKGASIA

-647 DAYSEGTGTIAGSG
+647 DAYSEGAGTIAGSG
-661 TIKGSLYNN
+661 TINGSLYNN

-709 EQYGIINVEGEADVS
+709 EQYGIINVVGTADVS
-724 GMRLKAGTFAA
+724 GMSLKAGTFAA
-735 PGVTGTI
+735 PDLQDTI
-742 LTVGKN
+742 LTV
-748 DDNSIVKTLAITD
+748 DKTTGILK
-761 TENSI
+761 
-766 TGAESLNTDFSGM
+766 GAENLSGAFSGM
-779 LNGKV
+779 LDSEVEVSEENNV
-784 TNTGTKL
+784 LT
-791 ELTTSISNNAGING
+791 LTTSVSNNAGIDG

-810 FNSLYNNLTKAEQQ
+810 FNSLYNNLTTDEKQ

-832 DNGSLNNAVNE
+832 NNGSLNNAVNE

-867 VSRQQHLDRDEGL
+867 VARQQHLDRDEGL

-913 AYMGALSAYSDNSI
+913 AYMGALFAYSDNSI

-965 ELNRHLGSAFSHS
+965 ELTRHLGSAFSHS

-989 SSVIGI
+989 SSVIGV

-1006 KEGWHVSPYAAV
+1006 KEGWHVSPYAAL
-1018 DYAHYKQDSFT
+1018 DYAHHKQDSFT

-1041 FSNNYLTG
+1041 FSDNYLTG
-1049 ELGFDFNRE
+1049 ELGFDFNRT

-1065 FSLSYK
+1065 FSLAYK
-1071 RILDGDTLDADFA
+1071 RIFCQRRQW
-1084 FAKGGNGFGVQSID
+1084 FWRAK
-1098 GSKNHIVAS
+1098 H
-1107 AYISTKLSDK
+1107 
-1117 WEIGGTLLHDW
+1117 
-1128 SSTDRDLSAAVNLNY
+1128 
-1143 YF
+1143 

>member
-1 MKTNKKLLSLIA
+1 MKTNKKLLSLIV
-13 LSLLLAKP
+13 LSLLLTKP

-41 ADPISAKANK
+41 ADPISAQANK

-58 NAAGAYAQGY
+58 NAAAAYAQGY
-68 TGKGVTVGVTDAGTI
+68 TGKGVTVGVADVGI
-83 NFSHPEFSGKTGSG
+83 VNFSHPEFSGKTGSG

-108 PLTWAELMHPTHVAG
+108 PLTWENVYHPTPVAS
-123 IAAADKNGFGMHGV
+123 IAVADKNGFGMHGV
-137 AYDADIASSSTIKHY
+137 AYDADIASSSVMGHY
-152 YGGGFFEFGSS
+152 YGGGGFESSNS

-176 INNSWGT
+176 INNSWGSS
-183 NLYLLDKKDFNE
+183 LYLLDEEDFNE
-195 GIEYLQSD
+195 IIEYLQSD
-203 DSVIAIEKAVNN
+203 IASFEIEKAVNN
-215 NKLLVFSAANSGHL
+215 DKLLIFAAGNSGHL
-229 TATINNH
+229 TAAIENNL
-236 FDVVT
+236 DVLT
-241 GDKVFNDNIITVTA
+241 GDKAFNDNIITVTA

-269 DVQSDAIAI
+269 DVESDAIAI
-278 WSDLA
+278 FSDLA

-293 PGWNIN
+293 SGWNIN
-299 SAYADFEASGEYYR
+299 SANADFAASGEYYSSS
-313 YDSGTSMAAPMVT
+313 YGTSMAAPIVT
-326 GVGALVQQAFPYL
+326 GVAALVQQAFPYL
-339 SGKQIGDVLL
+339 GGKQIGDVLL
-349 STANSNITNSS
+349 STANNNITNDS
-360 GYFMTSQYGKDDK
+360 GYFVTSQSDYDEDDDEVLSLNILYTGSVDSSNVENDIFKYFDSHRDSFISFVAQSEDDYRELLDIDDK
-373 GEAYAYVNVYYMG
+373 NELMEYL
-386 PKIKTDDQIK
+386 K
-396 NDVLNYYDNNPESGS
+396 
-411 WITYFDAIYDT
+411 
-422 FYSVSGDK
+422 
-430 DWLVNALNKENGAI
+430 NKEIGYDVYN
-444 LEVNAYYNVPLDV
+444 NVPLDV

-471 GLGAINVRRLDKSD
+471 GLGAINVRRLDMSD
-485 ISSNY
+485 ISENY
-490 TVAGVNG
+490 TVQGRSE
-497 KTEQALYTVDTQGY
+497 KQALYTVDTQGY
-511 NTVWSNDISEIRAG
+511 NSVWSNDISEIRAG
-525 YIAENPLTG
+525 YIGENPLTG
-534 KSSVDDTD
+534 KSSVDDTY

-610 GLYKTGEGILALAG
+610 GLYKTGDGILALTG

-634 AGGTLQIDGSVAG
+634 AGGTLQIDSSVAG
-647 DAYSEGTGTIAGSG
+647 DAYSEGAGTIAGSG
-661 TIKGSLYNN
+661 TIKGNLYNN
-670 GAVEAGSWGAVT
+670 GVVEAGSWGAVT

-691 TVNGKLDGNGV
+691 TVNGNLDGNGV

-709 EQYGIINVEGEADVS
+709 TKYAQISVTGTADVS
-724 GMRLKAGTFAA
+724 EMNLKAGTFAA
-735 PGVTGTI
+735 PEIEGVI
-742 LTVGKN
+742 LSSNKEIQGV
-748 DDNSIVKTLAITD
+748 
-761 TENSI
+761 ENLS
-766 TGAESLNTDFSGM
+766 GAFSGM
-779 LNGKV
+779 LNSNV
-784 TNTGTKL
+784 TQNDNELKL
-791 ELTTSISNNAGING
+791 ITSVSNNAGIDG

-810 FNSLYNNLTKAEQQ
+810 FNGLYNKLNAEEKL

-832 DNGSLNNAVNE
+832 DNNSLNNAVNE
-843 LSQSESMHME
+843 LSQSESMHLE
-853 LARDAVQNRDVRQA
+853 LARDAIQNRDVRQA
-867 VSRQQHLDRDEGL
+867 VARQQHLDRDEGL

-899 YNLTLGKDFYNTDN
+899 YNITLGKDFYNTDN
-913 AYMGALSAYSDNSI
+913 TYAGALFAYSDNSI

-965 ELNRHLGSAFSHS
+965 ELTRHLGSAFSHS
-978 GMGSKLESDYN
+978 GMGSKLESDYD
-989 SSVIGI
+989 SSVIGV

-1006 KEGWHVSPYAAV
+1006 KEGWHVSPYAAL

-1029 ERGSVYGVHSGG
+1029 EHGSVYGVRSGG
-1041 FSNNYLTG
+1041 FSDNYLTG

-1058 EDNGKYG
+1058 EENGKYG
-1065 FSLSYK
+1065 FSLAYK
-1071 RILDGDTLDADFA
+1071 RILDGETLDADFA

-1098 GSKNHIVAS
+1098 GSKNHIVAT
-1107 AYISTKLSDK
+1107 AYISSRLSDK

>member
-41 ADPISAKANK
+41 ADPISAQANK

-68 TGKGVTVGVTDAGTI
+68 TGKGVTVGVTDVGI
-83 NFSHPEFSGKTGSG
+83 VNFSHPEFSGKTGSG
-97 VVFDGLESTEV
+97 VVFDGLESSDV
-108 PLTWAELMHPTHVAG
+108 PLTWEKIGHPTHVAG

-137 AYDADIASSSTIKHY
+137 AYDADIASSSAIGHY
-152 YGGGFFEFGSS
+152 YGGLRFESCSS
-163 FYDNYLT
+163 FYDYYLT

-176 INNSWGT
+176 INNSWGSS
-183 NLYLLDKKDFNE
+183 LYLLDEKDFNE
-195 GIEYLQSD
+195 GIAYFQSD
-203 DSVIAIEKAVNN
+203 IASFEIEKAVNN
-215 NKLLVFSAANSGHL
+215 DKLLVFSAGNDGKLAAALESNL
-229 TATINNH
+229 DIL
-236 FDVVT
+236 T
-241 GDKVFNDNIITVTA
+241 GDKAFNDNIITVTA
-255 AKANSFTKN
+255 VKANSFKKN
-264 ANGGF
+264 NNGGF
-269 DVQSDAIAI
+269 DVESDAIAI
-278 WSDLA
+278 FSNLA

-299 SAYADFEASGEYYR
+299 SAYADFDASGKYYKD
-313 YDSGTSMAAPMVT
+313 DSGTSMAAPMVT

-339 SGKQIGDVLL
+339 NAKQIGDVLL
-349 STANSNITNSS
+349 STANNNITNDS
-360 GYFMTSQYGKDDK
+360 GYFINYRWEYGENGQLNDYYNILLTGNEDDLENTGWEK
-373 GEAYAYVNVYYMG
+373 LYDYLKNNRETAINYFFEGYERDWEFYFGENGDVKLANEFKEKYKNILGGEPYINVY
-386 PKIKTDDQIK
+386 Q
-396 NDVLNYYDNNPESGS
+396 
-411 WITYFDAIYDT
+411 
-422 FYSVSGDK
+422 
-430 DWLVNALNKENGAI
+430 
-444 LEVNAYYNVPLDV
+444 NVPLDV

-471 GLGAINVRRLDKSD
+471 GLGAINVRRLDSSD
-485 ISSNY
+485 ISENY
-490 TVAGVNG
+490 TIAGSKD
-497 KTEQALYTVDTQGY
+497 KTAQALYKVDTQGY
-511 NTVWSNDISEIRAG
+511 NSIWSNDIGEIRAG
-525 YIAENPLTG
+525 YIAENPLDNPFET
-534 KSSVDDTD
+534 DDTTG
-542 NSGYDENSN
+542 NYDEKS
-551 DFNEKFAGLTDLH
+551 EKFAGLTDLH
-564 DRWVFYTTNN
+564 DRWVFYTTNS
-574 FDDNPVDSE
+574 FDESGE
-583 DYNWM
+583 NWM
-588 VNHYIQQYN
+588 TKYYMDQYN
-597 KQVAASGLAGLHA
+597 QQVAASGLAGLHA
-610 GLYKTGEGILALAG
+610 GLYKTGEGILALTG

-634 AGGTLQIDGSVAG
+634 TGGTLQIDGSVAG
-647 DAYSEGTGTIAGSG
+647 DAYSDGAGTIAGSG
-661 TIKGSLYNN
+661 TINGDLYNK
-670 GAVEAGSWGAVT
+670 GVVEAGSWGAVFDEET
-682 DKDGNALKL
+682 NKPMQLSVGGDFTGDGA
-691 TVNGKLDGNGV
+691 

-709 EQYGIINVEGEADVS
+709 TNYAQIAVTGTADVNDMS
-724 GMRLKAGTFAA
+724 LKAGTFAA
-735 PGVTGTI
+735 PGVTGVI
-742 LTVGKN
+742 LTADGEQ
-748 DDNSIVKTLAITD
+748 DNSAVKTLAITD
-761 TENSI
+761 TENNI
-766 TGAESLNTDFSGM
+766 TGAENLNADFSGM
-779 LNGKV
+779 LNGTV
-784 TNTGTKL
+784 KL
-791 ELTTSISNNAGING
+791 TEDSKELILTTTTANNAGINS

-832 DNGSLNNAVNE
+832 NNGSLNNAVNE
-843 LSQSESMHME
+843 LTQSESMHME
-853 LARDAVQNRDVRQA
+853 LARDAIQNRDVRQA
-867 VSRQQHLDRDEGL
+867 VTRQQHLDRDEGL

-913 AYMGALSAYSDNSI
+913 TYMGALFAYSDNSI

-965 ELNRHLGSAFSHS
+965 ELTRHLGSAFSHS
-978 GMGSKLESDYN
+978 GMGSKLESDYD

-1006 KEGWHVSPYAAV
+1006 KEGWHVSPYAAL
-1018 DYAHYKQDSFT
+1018 DFAHYKQDSFT
-1029 ERGSVYGVHSGG
+1029 ERGSVYGVRSGG
-1041 FSNNYLTG
+1041 FSDNYLTG

-1058 EDNGKYG
+1058 EENGKYG
-1065 FSLSYK
+1065 FSLAYK

>member
-1 MKTNKKLLSLIA
+1 MKTNKKLLSLIV
-13 LSLLLAKP
+13 LSLLLVKP

-26 ADADSFRTDEYYGMD
+26 AGADSFRTDEY
-41 ADPISAKANK
+41 KAMGENV
-51 NGALDII
+51 LDLI

-68 TGKGVTVGVTDAGTI
+68 TGKGVTVGVTDVGI
-83 NFSHPEFSGKTGSG
+83 VNFSHPEFSGKTGSG
-97 VVFDGLESTEV
+97 VVFDGLENSDV
-108 PLTWAELMHPTHVAG
+108 PLTWEEIGHPTHVAG

-137 AYDADIASSSTIKHY
+137 AYDAGIASSSIY
-152 YGGGFFEFGSS
+152 YVGERIEVSSS

-176 INNSWGT
+176 INNSWGDY
-183 NLYLLDKKDFNE
+183 NNYLSNVQNEEDFNE
-195 GIEYLQSD
+195 IIEYLQSD
-203 DSVIAIEKAVNN
+203 IASFEIEKAVNN
-215 NKLLVFSAANSGHL
+215 DKLLVFSAGNDGKLAAAFENNLDVL
-229 TATINNH
+229 TS
-236 FDVVT
+236 
-241 GDKVFNDNIITVTA
+241 DKAFNDNIITVTA

-264 ANGGF
+264 GNDGF
-269 DVQSDAIAI
+269 YVQSDAIAI
-278 WSDLA
+278 FSNLA

-293 PGWNIN
+293 PGWYIN
-299 SAYADFEASGEYYR
+299 SANADFAASGDYYR
-313 YDSGTSMAAPMVT
+313 YESGTSMAAPMVT
-326 GVGALVQQAFPYL
+326 GAGALVQQAFPYL
-339 SGKQIGDVLL
+339 NAKQIGDVLL
-349 STANSNITNSS
+349 STANNNITNDS
-360 GYFMTSQYGKDDK
+360 GYFINYRWEYGENGQLNDYYNILLTGKEDDLENTGWK
-373 GEAYAYVNVYYMG
+373 KLYDYLKNNRETAINYFFEGYERDWEFYFGENGDVKLADEFKEKYKNILGGEPYINVY
-386 PKIKTDDQIK
+386 Q
-396 NDVLNYYDNNPESGS
+396 
-411 WITYFDAIYDT
+411 
-422 FYSVSGDK
+422 
-430 DWLVNALNKENGAI
+430 
-444 LEVNAYYNVPLDV
+444 NVPLDV

-485 ISSNY
+485 ISSDY

-497 KTEQALYTVDTQGY
+497 KTKQALYKVDTQGY
-511 NTVWSNDISEIRAG
+511 NSVWSNDIGEIRAG
-525 YIAENPLTG
+525 YIAENPLG
-534 KSSVDDTD
+534 
-542 NSGYDENSN
+542 NENTNFDGADS
-551 DFNEKFAGLTDLH
+551 DIKDLH
-564 DRWVFYTTNN
+564 DRWVFYTTNS
-574 FDDNPVDSE
+574 FDDNPTDSK
-583 DYNWM
+583 DHNWM
-588 VNHYIQQYN
+588 TNHYMQQYN
-597 KQVAASGLAGLHA
+597 QQVTDSELAGLHA

-634 AGGTLQIDGSVAG
+634 AGGTLQIDGRVAG
-647 DAYSEGTGTIAGSG
+647 DVYSEGAGTIAGSG
-661 TIKGSLYNN
+661 KINGDLYNN

-702 ISVNTDG
+702 IAVNTDG
-709 EQYGIINVEGEADVS
+709 KQYGIINVEGEADVS

-832 DNGSLNNAVNE
+832 NNNSLNNAVNE

-853 LARDAVQNRDVRQA
+853 LAHDAIQNRDVRQA
-867 VSRQQHLDRDEGL
+867 VARQQHLDRDEGL

-913 AYMGALSAYSDNSI
+913 TYMGALFAYSDNSI

-965 ELNRHLGSAFSHS
+965 ELTRHLGSAFSYS
-978 GMGSKLESDYN
+978 GMGSKLESDYD
-989 SSVIGI
+989 SSVIGV

-1006 KEGWHVSPYAAV
+1006 KEGWHVSPYAAL

-1029 ERGSVYGVHSGG
+1029 ERGSVFGVHSGG
-1041 FSNNYLTG
+1041 FSDNYLTG

-1065 FSLSYK
+1065 FSLAYK
-1071 RILDGDTLDADFA
+1071 RILEGDTLDADFA
-1084 FAKGGNGFGVQSID
+1084 FAKGGNSFGVQSFD
-1098 GSKNHIVAS
+1098 GSKNHIIAS

-1117 WEIGGTLLHDW
+1117 WEIGGTLQHDW

>member
-21 YNVFA
+21 YNLFA

-83 NFSHPEFSGKTGSG
+83 NFSHPEFSGKTGSN
-97 VVFDGLESTEV
+97 VVFDGLESTKV

-123 IAAADKNGFGMHGV
+123 IAAADKNGFGMHGI

-152 YGGGFFEFGSS
+152 YGGGRFESGSS

-203 DSVIAIEKAVNN
+203 DTVIAIEKAVNN

-229 TATINNH
+229 TAGLESNLDIL
-236 FDVVT
+236 T
-241 GDKVFNDNIITVTA
+241 GDKAFNDNIITVTA
-255 AKANSFTKN
+255 AKANSFKKN
-264 ANGGF
+264 ENSGF
-269 DVQSDAIAI
+269 DVQRDAIAI

-349 STANSNITNSS
+349 STANSNITNGS

-373 GEAYAYVNVYYMG
+373 NEAYAYVNVYYMG
-386 PKIKTDDQIK
+386 SGVKTDDQIK

-411 WITYFDAIYDT
+411 QIVYFDVNDDK
-422 FYSVSGDK
+422 FYGVYGDE
-430 DWLVNALNKENGAI
+430 DWLENALNKKNGAI

-485 ISSNY
+485 ISEIY
-490 TVAGVNG
+490 TIAGSKD
-497 KTEQALYTVDTQGY
+497 KTAQALYKVDTQGY
-511 NTVWSNDISEIRAG
+511 NSIWSNDISEIRAG

-534 KSSVDDTD
+534 ASKEAN
-542 NSGYDENSN
+542 NSGYNESSS
-551 DFNEKFAGLTDLH
+551 DFADLTDLH
-564 DRWVFYTTNN
+564 DRWVFYADSNN
-574 FDDNPVDSE
+574 KFDESGE
-583 DYNWM
+583 NWM
-588 VNHYIQQYN
+588 TKYYMDQYN
-597 KQVAASGLAGLHA
+597 QQVAASGLAGLHA
-610 GLYKTGEGILALAG
+610 GLYKTGDGILALTG
-624 DNTYKGASIA
+624 NNTYKGASIA

-647 DAYSEGTGTIAGSG
+647 DAYSEGAGTIAGSG

-670 GAVEAGSWGAVT
+670 GAVEAGSWGAVS
-682 DKDGNALKL
+682 DKDGII
-691 TVNGKLDGNGV
+691 TLDVGGNFIGNGV
-702 ISVNTDG
+702 INVNTDG
-709 EQYGIINVEGEADVS
+709 EQYGIINVLGTADVS
-724 GMRLKAGTFAA
+724 LMSLKAGTFAA
-735 PGVTGTI
+735 PDLQDTI
-742 LTVGKN
+742 LTV
-748 DDNSIVKTLAITD
+748 DKTSGTLK
-761 TENSI
+761 
-766 TGAESLNTDFSGM
+766 GAENLSGAFSGM
-779 LNGKV
+779 LNSNV
-784 TNTGTKL
+784 TQNDNEIK
-791 ELTTSISNNAGING
+791 LTTSVSNNAGIDG

-810 FNSLYNNLTKAEQQ
+810 FNSLYNNLNAEEKQ

-832 DNGSLNNAVNE
+832 NNNSLNNAVNE

-867 VSRQQHLDRDEGL
+867 VARQQHLDRDEGL

-894 ITRHS
+894 LTRHS

-913 AYMGALSAYSDNSI
+913 TYAGAMFAYSDNSI

-965 ELNRHLGSAFSHS
+965 ELTSHLGSAFSHS
-978 GMGSKLESDYN
+978 GMASKIESGYD

-1006 KEGWHVSPYAAV
+1006 KEGWHVSPFAAL

-1029 ERGSVYGVHSGG
+1029 ERGSVFGVHSGG
-1041 FSNNYLTG
+1041 FSDNYLTG

-1058 EDNGKYG
+1058 EENGKYG
-1065 FSLSYK
+1065 FSLAYK
-1071 RILDGDTLDADFA
+1071 RILDGETLDADFA

-1107 AYISTKLSDK
+1107 AYISSRLSDK

>member
-68 TGKGVTVGVTDAGTI
+68 TGKGVTVGVTDAGTV
-83 NFSHPEFSGKTGSG
+83 NFSHPEFSGKTGSN

-137 AYDADIASSSTIKHY
+137 AYDADIACSSVIRHY
-152 YGGGFFEFGSS
+152 YVDGRFESCSS
-163 FYDNYLT
+163 FYDYYLT

-183 NLYLLDKKDFNE
+183 DLYLLDEKDFYE

-229 TATINNH
+229 TAALENNL
-236 FDVVT
+236 DILI
-241 GDKVFNDNIITVTA
+241 GDKAFNDNIITVTA

-264 ANGGF
+264 GNGGF
-269 DVQSDAIAI
+269 DVQSDAIAMF
-278 WSDLA
+278 SDLA

-299 SAYADFEASGEYYR
+299 SAYADFEASGKYYK
-313 YDSGTSMAAPMVT
+313 DESGTSMAAPVVT
-326 GVGALVQQAFPYL
+326 GAGALVQQAFPYL
-339 SGKQIGDVLL
+339 NAKQIGDVLL
-349 STANSNITNSS
+349 STANDNITNHD
-360 GYFMTSQYGKDDK
+360 GYFMTSQYGTYEN
-373 GEAYAYVNVYYMG
+373 GEKYAYVNVYYMG
-386 PKIKTDDQIK
+386 SGVKNDEEIKD
-396 NDVLNYYDNNPESGS
+396 DVLNYYENNPDSGS
-411 WITYFDAIYDT
+411 QIVFLYDDN
-422 FYSVSGDK
+422 FYIVGSDIG
-430 DWLVNALNKENGAI
+430 WLQDALNQEYGNS

-457 IFGQGIVD
+457 FFGQGIVD

-471 GLGAINVRRLDKSD
+471 GLGAINVRRLDSSD

-490 TVAGVNG
+490 TVQGRFE
-497 KTEQALYTVDTQGY
+497 KQALYTVDTQGY
-511 NTVWSNDISEIRAG
+511 NSTWSNSISEIRAG
-525 YIAENPLTG
+525 YIAENPLTRV
-534 KSSVDDTD
+534 SSVGENTD
-542 NSGYDENSN
+542 NSGYDETAD
-551 DFNEKFAGLTDLH
+551 DFNEEFAGLTDLH

-574 FDDNPVDSE
+574 FDE
-583 DYNWM
+583 YGENWM
-588 VNHYIQQYN
+588 VKHYIKQYN
-597 KQVAASGLAGLHA
+597 QQVAASGLAGLHA

-647 DAYSEGTGTIAGSG
+647 DAYSDGAGTIAGSG
-661 TIKGSLYNN
+661 TINGDLYNK
-670 GAVEAGSWGAVT
+670 GVVEAGSWGAVFDEET
-682 DKDGNALKL
+682 NKPMQLSVGGDFTGDGA
-691 TVNGKLDGNGV
+691 

-709 EQYGIINVEGEADVS
+709 TNYAQIAVTGTADVNDMS
-724 GMRLKAGTFAA
+724 LKAGTFAA
-735 PGVTGTI
+735 PGVTGVI
-742 LTVGKN
+742 LTADGEQ
-748 DDNSIVKTLAITD
+748 DNSAVKTLAITD
-761 TENSI
+761 TENNI
-766 TGAESLNTDFSGM
+766 TGAENLNADFSGM
-779 LNGKV
+779 LNGTV
-784 TNTGTKL
+784 KL
-791 ELTTSISNNAGING
+791 TEDSKELILTTTTANNAGINS

-832 DNGSLNNAVNE
+832 NNGSLNNAVNE
-843 LSQSESMHME
+843 LTQSESMHME
-853 LARDAVQNRDVRQA
+853 LARDAIQNRDVRQA
-867 VSRQQHLDRDEGL
+867 VTRQQHLDRDEGL

-913 AYMGALSAYSDNSI
+913 TYMGAMFAYSDNSI

-965 ELNRHLGSAFSHS
+965 ELTRTLNGAFSHS
-978 GMGSKLESDYN
+978 GMGSKLESDYD
-989 SSVIGI
+989 SSVIGM
-995 GAKYAYDLHYG
+995 GVKYAYDLHYG
-1006 KEGWHVSPYAAV
+1006 KDGWHVSPYAAL

-1029 ERGSVYGVHSGG
+1029 ERGSVFGVHSGG
-1041 FSNNYLTG
+1041 FSDNYLTG
-1049 ELGFDFNRE
+1049 ELGFDFNRTD
-1058 EDNGKYG
+1058 DNGKYG
-1065 FSLSYK
+1065 FSLAYK
-1071 RILDGDTLDADFA
+1071 RILDDETLDADFA

-1107 AYISTKLSDK
+1107 AYISTRLSDK

>member
-1 MKTNKKLLSLIA
+1 MKTNKKLLSLIV
-13 LSLLLAKP
+13 LSLLLVKP

-26 ADADSFRTDEYYGMD
+26 AGADSFRTDEY
-41 ADPISAKANK
+41 KAMGENV
-51 NGALDII
+51 LDLI

-68 TGKGVTVGVTDAGTI
+68 TGKGVTVGVTDAGTV

-137 AYDADIASSSTIKHY
+137 AYDADVASSSIMGHY
-152 YGGGFFEFGSS
+152 YGGGGFESSSS

-203 DSVIAIEKAVNN
+203 DSVIAIEKAVYN

-229 TATINNH
+229 TAGLESNLDIL
-236 FDVVT
+236 T
-241 GDKVFNDNIITVTA
+241 GDKAFNDNIITVTA
-255 AKANSFTKN
+255 AKANSFKKN
-264 ANGGF
+264 NNGGF

-278 WSDLA
+278 FSDLA

-299 SAYADFEASGEYYR
+299 SAYADFAVSGEYYFSG
-313 YDSGTSMAAPMVT
+313 SGTSMAAPMVT

-339 SGKQIGDVLL
+339 SAKQLGDVLL
-349 STANSNITNSS
+349 STANDNITNHD
-360 GYFMTSQYGKDDK
+360 GYFMTSQYGTYENSEK
-373 GEAYAYVNVYYMG
+373 YAYVNVYYMG
-386 PKIKTDDQIK
+386 SGVKNDEEIKD
-396 NDVLNYYDNNPESGS
+396 DVLNYYENNPDSGS
-411 WITYFDAIYDT
+411 QIVFLYDDN
-422 FYSVSGDK
+422 FYIVGSDIG
-430 DWLVNALNKENGAI
+430 WLQDALNQEYGNF

-457 IFGQGIVD
+457 FFGQGIVD

-471 GLGAINVRRLDKSD
+471 GLGEINVRRLDNND
-485 ISSNY
+485 ISENY
-490 TVAGVNG
+490 TIAGSKD
-497 KTEQALYTVDTQGY
+497 KTAQALYKVDTRGY
-511 NTVWSNDISEIRAG
+511 NSVWSNDISEIRAG

-534 KSSVDDTD
+534 KSSVGENTG
-542 NSGYDENSN
+542 NSGYDETA
-551 DFNEKFAGLTDLH
+551 DKFAGLTDLH
-564 DRWVFYTTNN
+564 DRWVFYTTNS
-574 FDDNPVDSE
+574 FDESGE
-583 DYNWM
+583 NWM
-588 VNHYIQQYN
+588 TKYYMDQYN

-610 GLYKTGEGILALAG
+610 GLYKTGDGILALTG
-624 DNTYKGASIA
+624 KTTYKGASIA

-647 DAYSEGTGTIAGSG
+647 DAYSEGAGTIAGSG
-661 TIKGSLYNN
+661 IINGDLYNN

-682 DKDGNALKL
+682 DEKGNVQTLN
-691 TVNGKLDGNGV
+691 VGGDFSGSGV

-709 EQYGIINVEGEADVS
+709 TNYAQIAVTGDADVS
-724 GMRLKAGTFAA
+724 DMSLKAGTFAA
-735 PGVTGTI
+735 PGVTDTI

-832 DNGSLNNAVNE
+832 NNGSLNNAVNE
-843 LSQSESMHME
+843 LSQSESMHLE
-853 LARDAVQNRDVRQA
+853 LARDAIQNRDVRQA

-899 YNLTLGKDFYNTDN
+899 YNLTLGKDFYNSDN
-913 AYMGALSAYSDNSI
+913 TYMGAMFAYSDNSI
-927 GGNNADG
+927 GGNNDDG

-965 ELNRHLGSAFSHS
+965 ELTRHLGSAFSHS

-1006 KEGWHVSPYAAV
+1006 KEGWHVSPYAAL

-1029 ERGSVYGVHSGG
+1029 ERNSVFGVHSGG
-1041 FSNNYLTG
+1041 FSDNYLTG

-1058 EDNGKYG
+1058 EENGKYG
-1065 FSLSYK
+1065 FSLAYK
-1071 RILDGDTLDADFA
+1071 RIIDGDTLDADFA

-1098 GSKNHIVAS
+1098 GSKNHVVAS

>member
-1 MKTNKKLLSLIA
+1 MKTNKKLLSLIV

-26 ADADSFRTDEYYGMD
+26 AGADSFRTDEY
-41 ADPISAKANK
+41 KAMGENV
-51 NGALDII
+51 LDLI

-68 TGKGVTVGVTDAGTI
+68 TGKGVTVGVTDVGI
-83 NFSHPEFSGKTGSG
+83 VNFSHTEFSGKTGSG
-97 VVFDGLESTEV
+97 VVFDGLESSDV
-108 PLTWAELMHPTHVAG
+108 PLTWEAVYHPTHVAG

-152 YGGGFFEFGSS
+152 YGDGFFESGSS

-176 INNSWGT
+176 INNSWGDY
-183 NLYLLDKKDFNE
+183 NNYLSNVQNEEDFNE
-195 GIEYLQSD
+195 IIEYLQND
-203 DSVIAIEKAVNN
+203 GSVIEIEKAVNN
-215 NKLLVFSAANSGHL
+215 DKLLVFSAGNDGKLAAGFENNLDVL
-229 TATINNH
+229 TS
-236 FDVVT
+236 
-241 GDKVFNDNIITVTA
+241 DKAFNDNIITVTA

-264 ANGGF
+264 DNGGF
-269 DVQSDAIAI
+269 NVKSDAIAI
-278 WSDLA
+278 FSNLA

-293 PGWNIN
+293 PGWYIN
-299 SAYADFEASGEYYR
+299 SANADFAASGEYY
-313 YDSGTSMAAPMVT
+313 YSEPGTSMAAPMVT

-422 FYSVSGDK
+422 FYSVSGNK
-430 DWLVNALNKENGAI
+430 WWLENALNKENGAI
-444 LEVNAYYNVPLDV
+444 LEVNTYYNVPLDV

-485 ISSNY
+485 ISENY
-490 TVAGVNG
+490 TVQG
-497 KTEQALYTVDTQGY
+497 KSEKQALYTVDTQGY
-511 NTVWSNDISEIRAG
+511 NSTWSNDISEIRAG
-525 YIAENPLTG
+525 YIDENPLG
-534 KSSVDDTD
+534 DDKI
-542 NSGYDENSN
+542 
-551 DFNEKFAGLTDLH
+551 DFDGADSDIKDLH
-564 DRWVFYTTNN
+564 DRWVFYTTNS
-574 FDDNPVDSE
+574 FDESGE
-583 DYNWM
+583 NWM
-588 VNHYIQQYN
+588 TKYYMDQYN
-597 KQVAASGLAGLHA
+597 QQVAASGLAGLHA

-624 DNTYKGASIA
+624 DNIYKGASIA
-634 AGGTLQIDGSVAG
+634 AGGTLQIDGRVVG
-647 DAYSEGTGTIAGSG
+647 DVYSEGSGTIAGSG
-661 TIKGSLYNN
+661 TINGDLYNN
-670 GAVEAGSWGAVT
+670 GAVEAGSWGAVS
-682 DKDGNALKL
+682 DKDGII
-691 TVNGKLDGNGV
+691 TLDVGGNFIGNGV
-702 ISVNTDG
+702 IAVNTDG
-709 EQYGIINVEGEADVS
+709 KQYGIINVEGEADVS

-748 DDNSIVKTLAITD
+748 DDNSIIKTLAITD

-791 ELTTSISNNAGING
+791 ELTTSISNNAGIDG

-810 FNSLYNNLTKAEQQ
+810 FNGLYNKLNAEEKQ

-832 DNGSLNNAVNE
+832 DNNSLNNTVNE
-843 LSQSESMHME
+843 LSQSESMHLE
-853 LARDAVQNRDVRQA
+853 LARDAIQNRDVRQA

-899 YNLTLGKDFYNTDN
+899 YNITLGKDFYNSDN
-913 AYMGALSAYSDNSI
+913 TYAGALFAYSDNSI

-965 ELNRHLGSAFSHS
+965 ELTRHLGSAFSHS
-978 GMGSKLESDYN
+978 GMGSKLESDYD

-1006 KEGWHVSPYAAV
+1006 KEGWHVSPYAAL

-1029 ERGSVYGVHSGG
+1029 ERGSVYGVRSGG
-1041 FSNNYLTG
+1041 FSDNYLTG

-1058 EDNGKYG
+1058 EENGKYG
-1065 FSLSYK
+1065 FSLAYK
-1071 RILDGDTLDADFA
+1071 RILDDETLDADFA

>member
-26 ADADSFRTDEYYGMD
+26 ASADSFRTDEY
-41 ADPISAKANK
+41 KAMGENV
-51 NGALDII
+51 LDLI

-68 TGKGVTVGVTDAGTI
+68 TGKGVTVGVTDVGI
-83 NFSHPEFSGKTGSG
+83 VNFSHTEFSGKTGSG
-97 VVFDGLESTEV
+97 VVFDGLESTKV

-152 YGGGFFEFGSS
+152 YGGGFFESGSS

-176 INNSWGT
+176 INNSWGDY
-183 NLYLLDKKDFNE
+183 NNYLSNVQNEEDFNE
-195 GIEYLQSD
+195 IIEYLQSD
-203 DSVIAIEKAVNN
+203 IASFKIEKAVNN
-215 NKLLVFSAANSGHL
+215 DKLLVFSAGNDGKLAAAFENNLDVL
-229 TATINNH
+229 TS
-236 FDVVT
+236 
-241 GDKVFNDNIITVTA
+241 DKAFNDNIITVTA

-264 ANGGF
+264 QNGGF
-269 DVQSDAIAI
+269 NVKSDGIAI
-278 WSDLA
+278 FSNLA

-299 SAYADFEASGEYYR
+299 SAYADFDASGKYYKD
-313 YDSGTSMAAPMVT
+313 DSGTSMAAPMVT
-326 GVGALVQQAFPYL
+326 GAGALVQQAFPYL

-360 GYFMTSQYGKDDK
+360 GYFINYTWGYDENRQINEYYNILLTGNGSDLENTGWEKLYDYFKNNKETTINYFFGGYESDWEKFFGKN
-373 GEAYAYVNVYYMG
+373 GEIKSAYQFKEKYKDILKAVANINVY
-386 PKIKTDDQIK
+386 Q
-396 NDVLNYYDNNPESGS
+396 
-411 WITYFDAIYDT
+411 
-422 FYSVSGDK
+422 
-430 DWLVNALNKENGAI
+430 
-444 LEVNAYYNVPLDV
+444 NVPLDV

-485 ISSNY
+485 ISSDY

-497 KTEQALYTVDTQGY
+497 KTKQALYTVDTQGY
-511 NTVWSNDISEIRAG
+511 NSTWSNSIGEIRAG

-534 KSSVDDTD
+534 KSSVGENTG
-542 NSGYDENSN
+542 NSGYDETA
-551 DFNEKFAGLTDLH
+551 DKFAGLTDLH
-564 DRWVFYTTNN
+564 DRWVFYTTNS
-574 FDDNPVDSE
+574 FDESGE
-583 DYNWM
+583 NWM
-588 VNHYIQQYN
+588 TKYYMDQYN

-647 DAYSEGTGTIAGSG
+647 DAYSEGAGTIAGSG
-661 TIKGSLYNN
+661 IINGSLYNN
-670 GAVEAGSWGAVT
+670 GAVEAGSWGAVFDEET
-682 DKDGNALKL
+682 NKPMQLSVGGDFTGDGA
-691 TVNGKLDGNGV
+691 

-709 EQYGIINVEGEADVS
+709 TNYAQIAVTGDADVS
-724 GMRLKAGTFAA
+724 GMSLKAGTFAA

-791 ELTTSISNNAGING
+791 ELTTSISNNAGIDG

-810 FNSLYNNLTKAEQQ
+810 FNGLYNNLTKAEKQ

-832 DNGSLNNAVNE
+832 NNNSLNNAVNE

-853 LARDAVQNRDVRQA
+853 LAHDAIQNRDVRQA
-867 VSRQQHLDRDEGL
+867 VARQQHLDRDEGL

-913 AYMGALSAYSDNSI
+913 AYAGALFAYSDNSI

-965 ELNRHLGSAFSHS
+965 ELTRHLGSAFSHS
-978 GMGSKLESDYN
+978 GMGSKLESDYD

-995 GAKYAYDLHYG
+995 GAKYAYDLHYC
-1006 KEGWHVSPYAAV
+1006 KEGWHVSPYAAL

-1029 ERGSVYGVHSGG
+1029 ESGSVFGVHSGG
-1041 FSNNYLTG
+1041 FSDNYLTG

-1058 EDNGKYG
+1058 EENGKYG
-1065 FSLSYK
+1065 FSLAYK
-1071 RILDGDTLDADFA
+1071 RILDGNTLDADFA
-1084 FAKGGNGFGVQSID
+1084 FAKGGNGFCVQSID
-1098 GSKNHIVAS
+1098 GSKNHVVAS
-1107 AYISTKLSDK
+1107 AYISSWLSDK

-1128 SSTDRDLSAAVNLNY
+1128 SSTDRDLNAAVNLNY

>member
-1 MKTNKKLLSLIA
+1 MKTNKKLLSLIV
-13 LSLLLAKP
+13 LSMLLAKP

-41 ADPISAKANK
+41 ADPVSAQANK

-68 TGKGVTVGVTDAGTI
+68 TGKGVTVGVTDAGI
-83 NFSHPEFSGKTGSG
+83 VNFSHTEFSGKTGSG

-137 AYDADIASSSTIKHY
+137 AYDADIACSSVIRHY
-152 YGGGFFEFGSS
+152 YVDGRFESCSS
-163 FYDNYLT
+163 FYDYYLT

-183 NLYLLDKKDFNE
+183 DLYLLDEKDFYE

-229 TATINNH
+229 TAALENNL
-236 FDVVT
+236 DILI
-241 GDKVFNDNIITVTA
+241 GDKAFNDNIITVTA

-264 ANGGF
+264 GNGGF

-299 SAYADFEASGEYYR
+299 SAYADFEASGKYYK
-313 YDSGTSMAAPMVT
+313 DESGTSMAAPVVT

-339 SGKQIGDVLL
+339 NAKQIGDVLL
-349 STANSNITNSS
+349 STANDNITNHD
-360 GYFMTSQYGKDDK
+360 GYFMTSQYGTYEN
-373 GEAYAYVNVYYMG
+373 GEKYAYVNVYYMG
-386 PKIKTDDQIK
+386 SGVKNDEEIKD
-396 NDVLNYYDNNPESGS
+396 DVLNYYENNPDSGS
-411 WITYFDAIYDT
+411 QIVFLYDDN
-422 FYSVSGDK
+422 FYIVGSDIG
-430 DWLVNALNKENGAI
+430 WLQDALNQEYGNS

-457 IFGQGIVD
+457 FFGQGIVD

-485 ISSNY
+485 ISSDY
-490 TVAGVNG
+490 TVAGANG
-497 KTEQALYTVDTQGY
+497 KTEQALYKVDTQGY
-511 NTVWSNDISEIRAG
+511 NSTWSNSIGEIRAG

-534 KSSVDDTD
+534 KSIVGENTG
-542 NSGYDENSN
+542 NSGYDETA
-551 DFNEKFAGLTDLH
+551 DKFAGLTDLH
-564 DRWVFYTTNN
+564 DRWVFYTTNS
-574 FDDNPVDSE
+574 FDESGE
-583 DYNWM
+583 NWM
-588 VNHYIQQYN
+588 TKYYMDQYN
-597 KQVAASGLAGLHA
+597 QQVAASGLAGLHA
-610 GLYKTGEGILALAG
+610 GLYKTGEGILALDG
-624 DNTYKGASIA
+624 NNTYKGASIA

-647 DAYSEGTGTIAGSG
+647 DAYSEGAGTIAGSG
-661 TIKGSLYNN
+661 TINGDLYNK
-670 GAVEAGSWGAVT
+670 GVVEAGRWGAVFDEET
-682 DKDGNALKL
+682 NKPMQLSVGGDFTGD
-691 TVNGKLDGNGV
+691 GV
-702 ISVNTDG
+702 IAVNTDG
-709 EQYGIINVEGEADVS
+709 TNYAQIAVTGDADVS
-724 GMRLKAGTFAA
+724 YMSLKAGTFAA
-735 PGVTGTI
+735 PEIEDVI
-742 LTVGKN
+742 LSSNKE
-748 DDNSIVKTLAITD
+748 IQ
-761 TENSI
+761 
-766 TGAESLNTDFSGM
+766 GAEKLSGAFSGM
-779 LNGKV
+779 LNGEV
-784 TNTGTKL
+784 SEENNVLT
-791 ELTTSISNNAGING
+791 LTTSVSNNAGING

-832 DNGSLNNAVNE
+832 NNGSLNNAVNE
-843 LSQSESMHME
+843 LSQSESMHLE
-853 LARDAVQNRDVRQA
+853 LARDAIQNRDVRQA
-867 VSRQQHLDRDEGL
+867 VTRQQHLDRDEGL

-899 YNLTLGKDFYNTDN
+899 YNITLGKDFYNTDN
-913 AYMGALSAYSDNSI
+913 IYAGALFAYSDNSI

-965 ELNRHLGSAFSHS
+965 ELTRHLGSAFSHS
-978 GMGSKLESDYN
+978 GMGSKLESDYD
-989 SSVIGI
+989 SSVIGM

-1006 KEGWHVSPYAAV
+1006 KEGWHVSPYAAL

-1029 ERGSVYGVHSGG
+1029 ERGSVYGVRSGG
-1041 FSNNYLTG
+1041 FSDNYLTG

-1107 AYISTKLSDK
+1107 AYISSRLSDK

>member
-1 MKTNKKLLSLIA
+1 MGE
-13 LSLLLAKP
+13 
-21 YNVFA
+21 NV
-26 ADADSFRTDEYYGMD
+26 
-41 ADPISAKANK
+41 
-51 NGALDII
+51 LDLI

-68 TGKGVTVGVTDAGTI
+68 TGKGVTVGVTDVGI
-83 NFSHPEFSGKTGSG
+83 VNFSHPEFSGKTGSG
-97 VVFDGLESTEV
+97 VVFDGLESSDV
-108 PLTWAELMHPTHVAG
+108 PLTWEKLNHPTHVAG

-137 AYDADIASSSTIKHY
+137 AYDADIASSSVIGHY
-152 YGGGFFEFGSS
+152 YGDGWFEFGSS
-163 FYDNYLT
+163 FYDYYLT

-176 INNSWGT
+176 INNSLGSE
-183 NLYLLDKKDFNE
+183 LYLLDEKDFNE
-195 GIEYLQSD
+195 GIAYFQSD
-203 DSVIAIEKAVNN
+203 VGNIEIEKAVNN
-215 NKLLVFSAANSGHL
+215 NKLLIFAAGNSGHL
-229 TATINNH
+229 TALIENN
-236 FDVVT
+236 FDVLT
-241 GDKVFNDNIITVTA
+241 GDKAFNDNIITVTA
-255 AKANSFTKN
+255 AKANSFKKN
-264 ANGGF
+264 NNGGF
-269 DVQSDAIAI
+269 DVESDAIAI
-278 WSDLA
+278 FSDLA

-293 PGWNIN
+293 SGWNIN
-299 SAYADFEASGEYYR
+299 SANADFAASGEYYSSS
-313 YDSGTSMAAPMVT
+313 YGTSMAAPIVT
-326 GVGALVQQAFPYL
+326 GVAALVQQAFPYL
-339 SGKQIGDVLL
+339 GGKQIGDVLL
-349 STANSNITNSS
+349 STANNNITNDS
-360 GYFMTSQYGKDDK
+360 GYFVTSQSDYDEDDDEVLSLNILYTGSVDSSNVENDIFKYFDSHRDSFISFVAQSEDDYRELLDIDDK
-373 GEAYAYVNVYYMG
+373 NELMEYL
-386 PKIKTDDQIK
+386 K
-396 NDVLNYYDNNPESGS
+396 
-411 WITYFDAIYDT
+411 
-422 FYSVSGDK
+422 
-430 DWLVNALNKENGAI
+430 NKEIGYDVYN
-444 LEVNAYYNVPLDV
+444 NVPLDV

-485 ISSNY
+485 ISSDY

-497 KTEQALYTVDTQGY
+497 KTKQALYTVDTQGY
-511 NTVWSNDISEIRAG
+511 NSTWSNSIGEIRAG

-647 DAYSEGTGTIAGSG
+647 DAYSEGAGTIAGSG
-661 TIKGSLYNN
+661 IINGSLYNN

-702 ISVNTDG
+702 IAVNTDG
-709 EQYGIINVEGEADVS
+709 INYAQISVSGTADVS
-724 GMRLKAGTFAA
+724 NMSLKAGTFAA
-735 PGVTGTI
+735 PEVTGTI
-742 LTVGKN
+742 LSVDATSG
-748 DDNSIVKTLAITD
+748 TLKGI
-761 TENSI
+761 EN
-766 TGAESLNTDFSGM
+766 LNGSFSGM
-779 LNGKV
+779 LNGEVSEKNNML
-784 TNTGTKL
+784 T
-791 ELTTSISNNAGING
+791 LTTSVSNNAGIDG

-810 FNSLYNNLTKAEQQ
+810 FNGLYNNLNAEEKQ

-832 DNGSLNNAVNE
+832 NNNSLNNAVNE

-853 LARDAVQNRDVRQA
+853 LARDAIQNRDVRQA
-867 VSRQQHLDRDEGL
+867 VARQQHLDRDECL

-899 YNLTLGKDFYNTDN
+899 YNLTLGKDFYNSDN
-913 AYMGALSAYSDNSI
+913 AYAGALFAYSDNSI
-927 GGNNADG
+927 GGNSADG

-965 ELNRHLGSAFSHS
+965 ELTRHLGSAFSHS
-978 GMGSKLESDYN
+978 GMGSKLESDYD
-989 SSVIGI
+989 SSVIGV

-1006 KEGWHVSPYAAV
+1006 KEGWHVSPYAAL

-1029 ERGSVYGVHSGG
+1029 ENGSVYAVHSGG
-1041 FSNNYLTG
+1041 FSDNYLTG

-1065 FSLSYK
+1065 FSLAYK

-1084 FAKGGNGFGVQSID
+1084 FAKGGNGFVVQSID
-1098 GSKNHIVAS
+1098 GSKNHVVAS

>member
-1 MKTNKKLLSLIA
+1 MKTNKKLLSLIV
-13 LSLLLAKP
+13 LSLLLTKP

-41 ADPISAKANK
+41 ADPISAQANK

-58 NAAGAYAQGY
+58 NAAAAYAQGC
-68 TGKGVTVGVTDAGTI
+68 TGKGVTVGVADVGI
-83 NFSHPEFSGKTGSG
+83 VNFSHPEFSGKTGSG

-108 PLTWAELMHPTHVAG
+108 PLTWENVYHPTPVAS
-123 IAAADKNGFGMHGV
+123 IAVADKNGFGMHGV
-137 AYDADIASSSTIKHY
+137 AYDADVASSSVMGHY
-152 YGGGFFEFGSS
+152 YGGGGFESSNS

-176 INNSWGT
+176 INNSWGSS
-183 NLYLLDKKDFNE
+183 LYLLDEEDFNE
-195 GIEYLQSD
+195 IIEYLQSD
-203 DSVIAIEKAVNN
+203 IASFEIEKAVNN
-215 NKLLVFSAANSGHL
+215 DKLLIFAAGNSGHL
-229 TATINNH
+229 TAAIENNL
-236 FDVVT
+236 DVLT
-241 GDKVFNDNIITVTA
+241 GDKAFNDNIITVTA

-269 DVQSDAIAI
+269 DVESDAIAI
-278 WSDLA
+278 FSDLA

-293 PGWNIN
+293 SGWNIN
-299 SAYADFEASGEYYR
+299 SANADFAASGEYYSSS
-313 YDSGTSMAAPMVT
+313 YGTSMAAPIVT
-326 GVGALVQQAFPYL
+326 GVAALVQQAFPYL
-339 SGKQIGDVLL
+339 GGKQIGDVLL
-349 STANSNITNSS
+349 STANNNITNDS
-360 GYFMTSQYGKDDK
+360 GYFVTSQSDYDEDDDEVLSLNILYTGSVDSSNVENDIFKYFDSHRDSFISFVAQSEDDYRELLDIDDK
-373 GEAYAYVNVYYMG
+373 NELMEYL
-386 PKIKTDDQIK
+386 K
-396 NDVLNYYDNNPESGS
+396 
-411 WITYFDAIYDT
+411 
-422 FYSVSGDK
+422 
-430 DWLVNALNKENGAI
+430 NKEIGYDVYN
-444 LEVNAYYNVPLDV
+444 NVPLDV

-485 ISSNY
+485 ISSDY

-497 KTEQALYTVDTQGY
+497 KTKQALYKVDTQGY
-511 NTVWSNDISEIRAG
+511 NSVWSNDIGEIRAG
-525 YIAENPLTG
+525 YIAANPLD
-534 KSSVDDTD
+534 KDDTTGSY
-542 NSGYDENSN
+542 NETSN
-551 DFNEKFAGLTDLH
+551 EFVGLTDLH
-564 DRWVFYTTNN
+564 DRWVFYTTNS
-574 FDDNPVDSE
+574 FDESGE
-583 DYNWM
+583 NWM
-588 VNHYIQQYN
+588 VKHYIKQYN
-597 KQVAASGLAGLHA
+597 QQVTDSGLAGLHA
-610 GLYKTGEGILALAG
+610 GLYKTGDGILALTG

-634 AGGTLQIDGSVAG
+634 AGGTLQIDGRVVG
-647 DAYSEGTGTIAGSG
+647 DACSEGAGTIAGSG
-661 TIKGSLYNN
+661 IISGSLYNN

-709 EQYGIINVEGEADVS
+709 EQYGIINVVGTANVS
-724 GMRLKAGTFAA
+724 NMSLKAGTFAA
-735 PGVTGTI
+735 PEIEGVI
-742 LTVGKN
+742 LSSNKE
-748 DDNSIVKTLAITD
+748 IQ
-761 TENSI
+761 
-766 TGAESLNTDFSGM
+766 GAENLSGAFSGM
-779 LNGKV
+779 LDSEVEVSDKN
-784 TNTGTKL
+784 NTLKL
-791 ELTTSISNNAGING
+791 KTSVSNNAGIDG

-810 FNSLYNNLTKAEQQ
+810 FNSLYNNLTKEEQQ
-824 EMQRLYAL
+824 DMQRLYAL
-832 DNGSLNNAVNE
+832 NNNSLNNAVNE

-853 LARDAVQNRDVRQA
+853 LARDAIQNRDVRQA

-899 YNLTLGKDFYNTDN
+899 YNLTLGKDFYNSDN
-913 AYMGALSAYSDNSI
+913 AYAGALFAYSDNSI

-965 ELNRHLGSAFSHS
+965 ELTRHLGSAFSHS

-1006 KEGWHVSPYAAV
+1006 KEGWHVSPFAAL

-1029 ERGSVYGVHSGG
+1029 ERGSVFGVHSGG
-1041 FSNNYLTG
+1041 FSDNYLTG

-1058 EDNGKYG
+1058 EENGKYG
-1065 FSLSYK
+1065 FSLAYK
-1071 RILDGDTLDADFA
+1071 RILDGDALDADFA
-1084 FAKGGNGFGVQSID
+1084 FAKGGNSFSVNSFD

>member
-83 NFSHPEFSGKTGSG
+83 NFSHPEFSGKTGSN
-97 VVFDGLESTEV
+97 VVFDGLESTKV

-123 IAAADKNGFGMHGV
+123 IAAADKNGFGMHGI

-152 YGGGFFEFGSS
+152 YGGGRFESGSS

-203 DSVIAIEKAVNN
+203 DTVIAIEKAVNN

-229 TATINNH
+229 TAGLESNLDIL
-236 FDVVT
+236 T
-241 GDKVFNDNIITVTA
+241 GDKAFNDNIITVTA

-264 ANGGF
+264 DNGGF
-269 DVQSDAIAI
+269 DVQRDAIAI

-349 STANSNITNSS
+349 STANSNITNGS

-373 GEAYAYVNVYYMG
+373 NEAYAYVNVYYMG
-386 PKIKTDDQIK
+386 SGVKTDDQIK

-411 WITYFDAIYDT
+411 QIVYFDVNDDK
-422 FYSVSGDK
+422 FYGVYGDE
-430 DWLVNALNKENGAI
+430 DWLENALNKKNGAI

-485 ISSNY
+485 ISEIY
-490 TVAGVNG
+490 TIAGSKD
-497 KTEQALYTVDTQGY
+497 KTAQALYKVDTQGY
-511 NTVWSNDISEIRAG
+511 NSIWSNDISEIRAG

-534 KSSVDDTD
+534 ASKEAN
-542 NSGYDENSN
+542 NSGYNESSS
-551 DFNEKFAGLTDLH
+551 DFADLTDLH
-564 DRWVFYTTNN
+564 DRWVFYADSNN
-574 FDDNPVDSE
+574 KFDESGE
-583 DYNWM
+583 NWM
-588 VNHYIQQYN
+588 TKYYMDQYN
-597 KQVAASGLAGLHA
+597 QQVAASGLAGLHA
-610 GLYKTGEGILALAG
+610 GLYKTGDGILALTG
-624 DNTYKGASIA
+624 NNTYKGASIA

-647 DAYSEGTGTIAGSG
+647 DAYSEGAGTIAGSG

-670 GAVEAGSWGAVT
+670 GAVEAGSWGAVS
-682 DKDGNALKL
+682 DKDGII
-691 TVNGKLDGNGV
+691 TLDVGGNFIGNGV
-702 ISVNTDG
+702 INVNTDG
-709 EQYGIINVEGEADVS
+709 EQYGIINVLGTADVS
-724 GMRLKAGTFAA
+724 LMSLKAGTFAA
-735 PGVTGTI
+735 PDLQDTI
-742 LTVGKN
+742 LTV
-748 DDNSIVKTLAITD
+748 DKTSGTLK
-761 TENSI
+761 
-766 TGAESLNTDFSGM
+766 GAENLSGAFSGM
-779 LNGKV
+779 LNSNV
-784 TNTGTKL
+784 TQNDNEIK
-791 ELTTSISNNAGING
+791 LTTSVSNNAGIDG

-810 FNSLYNNLTKAEQQ
+810 FNSLYNNLNAEEKQ

-832 DNGSLNNAVNE
+832 NNNSLNNAVNE

-913 AYMGALSAYSDNSI
+913 AYMGALFAYSDNSI

-934 EYKNYSL
+934 KYKNYSL

-965 ELNRHLGSAFSHS
+965 ELTRHIGSAFSHS
-978 GMGSKLESDYN
+978 GMGSKLESDYD
-989 SSVIGI
+989 SSVIGV

-1006 KEGWHVSPYAAV
+1006 KEGWRVSPYAAL

-1041 FSNNYLTG
+1041 FSDNYLTG

-1065 FSLSYK
+1065 FSLAYK

-1098 GSKNHIVAS
+1098 GSKNHIVAT

>member
-26 ADADSFRTDEYYGMD
+26 ADADSFRTDEY
-41 ADPISAKANK
+41 KAMGENV
-51 NGALDII
+51 LDLV

-68 TGKGVTVGVTDAGTI
+68 TGKGVTVGVTDVGI
-83 NFSHPEFSGKTGSG
+83 VNFSHTEFSGKTGSG
-97 VVFDGLESTEV
+97 VVFDGLESSDV
-108 PLTWAELMHPTHVAG
+108 PLTWEAVYHPTHVAG

-152 YGGGFFEFGSS
+152 YGDGFFESGSS

-176 INNSWGT
+176 INNSWGDY
-183 NLYLLDKKDFNE
+183 NNYLSNVQNEEDFNE
-195 GIEYLQSD
+195 IIEYLQSD
-203 DSVIAIEKAVNN
+203 IASFEIEKAVNN
-215 NKLLVFSAANSGHL
+215 DKLLVFSAGNDGKLAAALENNLDVL
-229 TATINNH
+229 TS
-236 FDVVT
+236 
-241 GDKVFNDNIITVTA
+241 DKAFNDNIITVTA

-264 ANGGF
+264 QNGGF
-269 DVQSDAIAI
+269 DVKSDGIAI
-278 WSDLA
+278 FSNLA

-293 PGWNIN
+293 PGWNII
-299 SAYADFEASGEYYR
+299 SANADFAASGEYYS
-313 YDSGTSMAAPMVT
+313 YSYGTSMAAPIVT

-386 PKIKTDDQIK
+386 SGVKNDEEIKD
-396 NDVLNYYDNNPESGS
+396 DVLNYYDNNPESGS

-430 DWLVNALNKENGAI
+430 DWLENALNKENGAI

-485 ISSNY
+485 ISEIY
-490 TVAGVNG
+490 TIAGSKD
-497 KTEQALYTVDTQGY
+497 KTAQALYKVDTQGY
-511 NTVWSNDISEIRAG
+511 NSIWSNDISEIRAG
-525 YIAENPLTG
+525 YIAENPLG
-534 KSSVDDTD
+534 DDKI
-542 NSGYDENSN
+542 
-551 DFNEKFAGLTDLH
+551 DFDGADSDIKDLH
-564 DRWVFYTTNN
+564 DRWVFYTTNS

-583 DYNWM
+583 NYNWM
-588 VNHYIQQYN
+588 VKHYMDQYN
-597 KQVAASGLAGLHA
+597 QQVAESGLAGLHA
-610 GLYKTGEGILALAG
+610 GLYKTGEGILALTG
-624 DNTYKGASIA
+624 NNTYKGASIA

-647 DAYSEGTGTIAGSG
+647 DAYSDGAGTIAGSG

-670 GAVEAGSWGAVT
+670 GVVEAGSWGAVFDEET
-682 DKDGNALKL
+682 NKPMQLSVGGDFTGD
-691 TVNGKLDGNGV
+691 GV
-702 ISVNTDG
+702 IAVNTDG
-709 EQYGIINVEGEADVS
+709 TNYAQIAVTGDVDVS
-724 GMRLKAGTFAA
+724 GMSLKAGAFAA
-735 PGVTGTI
+735 PDIQGTI
-742 LTVGKN
+742 LTVDETTGILK
-748 DDNSIVKTLAITD
+748 
-761 TENSI
+761 
-766 TGAESLNTDFSGM
+766 GAEKLNGAFSGM
-779 LNGKV
+779 LNSNV
-784 TNTGTKL
+784 TQNDNKIKL
-791 ELTTSISNNAGING
+791 KTSISNNAGING

-810 FNSLYNNLTKAEQQ
+810 FNSLYNNLTKSEQQ

-843 LSQSESMHME
+843 LSQSESMHLE
-853 LARDAVQNRDVRQA
+853 LARDAIQNRDVRQA
-867 VSRQQHLDRDEGL
+867 VARQQHLDRDEGL

-899 YNLTLGKDFYNTDN
+899 YNITLGKDFCNTDN
-913 AYMGALSAYSDNSI
+913 AYAGALFAYSDNSI

-934 EYKNYSL
+934 KYKNYSL

-965 ELNRHLGSAFSHS
+965 ELTRHLGSAFSHS
-978 GMGSKLESDYN
+978 GMGSKLESDYD
-989 SSVIGI
+989 SSVIGV

-1006 KEGWHVSPYAAV
+1006 KECWHVSPYAAL

-1029 ERGSVYGVHSGG
+1029 ERGSVFGVHSGG
-1041 FSNNYLTG
+1041 FSDNYLTG

-1065 FSLSYK
+1065 FSLAYK

-1084 FAKGGNGFGVQSID
+1084 FAKGGNGFGVQSFD

-1107 AYISTKLSDK
+1107 AYISSRLSDK

>member
-1 MKTNKKLLSLIA
+1 MKTNKKLLSLIV
-13 LSLLLAKP
+13 LSLLLTKP

-41 ADPISAKANK
+41 ADPISAQANK

-58 NAAGAYAQGY
+58 NAAGAYAKGY
-68 TGKGVTVGVTDAGTI
+68 TGKGVTVGVTDVGGV
-83 NFSHPEFSGKTGSG
+83 NFVHPEFSGKTGSG
-97 VVFDGLESTEV
+97 VVFDGLESSDV
-108 PLTWAELMHPTHVAG
+108 PLTWEAVYHPTHVAG

-152 YGGGFFEFGSS
+152 YGGGFFESGSS

-176 INNSWGT
+176 INNSWGSS
-183 NLYLLDKKDFNE
+183 LYLLDEKDFNE

-229 TATINNH
+229 TAGLESNLDIL
-236 FDVVT
+236 T
-241 GDKVFNDNIITVTA
+241 GDKAFNDNIITVTA
-255 AKANSFTKN
+255 AKANSFKKN
-264 ANGGF
+264 ENSGF

-349 STANSNITNSS
+349 STANNDITNKS

-373 GEAYAYVNVYYMG
+373 NEAYAYVNVYYMG

-411 WITYFDAIYDT
+411 QIVYFDVNDDK
-422 FYSVSGDK
+422 FYGVYGDK

-465 AGKAVN
+465 AGKAVK

-485 ISSNY
+485 ISSDY

-497 KTEQALYTVDTQGY
+497 KTKQALYKVDTQGY
-511 NTVWSNDISEIRAG
+511 NSVWSNSIGEIRAG
-525 YIAENPLTG
+525 YIAKNPLG
-534 KSSVDDTD
+534 DDKI
-542 NSGYDENSN
+542 
-551 DFNEKFAGLTDLH
+551 DFDGADSDIKDLH
-564 DRWVFYTTNN
+564 DRWVFYTTNS

-583 DYNWM
+583 NYNWM
-588 VNHYIQQYN
+588 VKHYMDQYN
-597 KQVAASGLAGLHA
+597 QQVAASGLAGLHA
-610 GLYKTGEGILALAG
+610 GLYKTGEGILALTG
-624 DNTYKGASIA
+624 KNTYKGASIA

-647 DAYSEGTGTIAGSG
+647 DAYSEGAGTIAGSG
-661 TIKGSLYNN
+661 IIKGNLYNY
-670 GAVEAGSWGAVT
+670 GVVEAGSWGAVT
-682 DKDGNALKL
+682 DKDGIITLEVGGDFN
-691 TVNGKLDGNGV
+691 GNGV

-709 EQYGIINVEGEADVS
+709 TNYAQIAVTGDADVS
-724 GMRLKAGTFAA
+724 GMSLKAGAFAA

-748 DDNSIVKTLAITD
+748 DDNSILKTLAITD

-791 ELTTSISNNAGING
+791 ELTTSISNNAGIDG

-810 FNSLYNNLTKAEQQ
+810 FNSLYNNLTKEEQQ
-824 EMQRLYAL
+824 DMQRLYAL
-832 DNGSLNNAVNE
+832 NNNSLNNVVNE

-853 LARDAVQNRDVRQA
+853 LARDAIQNRDVWQA
-867 VSRQQHLDRDEGL
+867 VARQQHLDRDEGL

-899 YNLTLGKDFYNTDN
+899 YKLTLGKDFYNTDN
-913 AYMGALSAYSDNSI
+913 TYMGALFAYSDNSI
-927 GGNNADG
+927 GGNSADG

-965 ELNRHLGSAFSHS
+965 ELTRHLESAFSHS
-978 GMGSKLESDYN
+978 GMGSKLESDYD
-989 SSVIGI
+989 SSVIGV

-1006 KEGWHVSPYAAV
+1006 KEGWHVSPYAAL
-1018 DYAHYKQDSFT
+1018 DYAHHKQDSFT
-1029 ERGSVYGVHSGG
+1029 ERGSVYGVQSGG
-1041 FSNNYLTG
+1041 FSDNYLTG
-1049 ELGFDFNRE
+1049 ELGFDFNRT

-1065 FSLSYK
+1065 FSLAYK

-1084 FAKGGNGFGVQSID
+1084 FAKGGNSFGVQSID

-1117 WEIGGTLLHDW
+1117 WEIGGTLQHDW

>member
-1 MKTNKKLLSLIA
+1 MKTNKKLLSLIV

-26 ADADSFRTDEYYGMD
+26 ASADSFRTDEY
-41 ADPISAKANK
+41 KAMGENV
-51 NGALDII
+51 LDLI
-58 NAAGAYAQGY
+58 NAAGAYTQGY
-68 TGKGVTVGVTDAGTI
+68 TGKGVTVGVTDVGI
-83 NFSHPEFSGKTGSG
+83 VNFSHPEFSGKTGSG
-97 VVFDGLESTEV
+97 VVFDGLESSDV
-108 PLTWAELMHPTHVAG
+108 PLTWEELNHPTHVAG

-137 AYDADIASSSTIKHY
+137 AYDADIASSSVIRHY
-152 YGGGFFEFGSS
+152 YVDGRFESCSS
-163 FYDNYLT
+163 FYDYYLT

-183 NLYLLDKKDFNE
+183 NLYLLDKKYFNE

-229 TATINNH
+229 TAGLESNLDIL
-236 FDVVT
+236 T
-241 GDKVFNDNIITVTA
+241 GDKAFNDNIITVTA
-255 AKANSFTKN
+255 AKANSFKKN
-264 ANGGF
+264 ENSGF

-313 YDSGTSMAAPMVT
+313 YDSGTSMAAPIVT

-349 STANSNITNSS
+349 STANSNITNGN
-360 GYFMTSQYGKDDK
+360 GYFINYTWVYDENRQINEYYNILLTGNGSDLENIGWEKLYDYFKNNKETTINYFFGGYESDWEKFFGKN
-373 GEAYAYVNVYYMG
+373 GEIKSADRFEEKYKDILKAVANINVY
-386 PKIKTDDQIK
+386 Q
-396 NDVLNYYDNNPESGS
+396 
-411 WITYFDAIYDT
+411 
-422 FYSVSGDK
+422 
-430 DWLVNALNKENGAI
+430 
-444 LEVNAYYNVPLDV
+444 NVPLDV

-485 ISSNY
+485 ISSDY

-497 KTEQALYTVDTQGY
+497 KTKQALYTVDTQGY
-511 NTVWSNDISEIRAG
+511 NSTWSNSIGEIRAG

-597 KQVAASGLAGLHA
+597 KQVAASGLARLHA

-647 DAYSEGTGTIAGSG
+647 DAYSKGAGTIAGSG
-661 TIKGSLYNN
+661 IINGSLYNN
-670 GAVEAGSWGAVT
+670 GAVEAGSWGEVT
-682 DKDGNALKL
+682 DEKGNVQTLN
-691 TVNGKLDGNGV
+691 VGGNFSGSGV

-709 EQYGIINVEGEADVS
+709 TNYAQIAVTGDADVS
-724 GMRLKAGTFAA
+724 GMSLKAGTFAA
-735 PGVTGTI
+735 PDIQGTI
-742 LTVGKN
+742 LTVDETTGFLK
-748 DDNSIVKTLAITD
+748 
-761 TENSI
+761 
-766 TGAESLNTDFSGM
+766 GAENLNGSFSGM
-779 LNGKV
+779 LNSEV
-784 TNTGTKL
+784 EVSENNTLK
-791 ELTTSISNNAGING
+791 LTTSVSNNAGIDG

-832 DNGSLNNAVNE
+832 NSGSLNNAVNE

-853 LARDAVQNRDVRQA
+853 LARDAIQNRDVRQA
-867 VSRQQHLDRDEGL
+867 VARQQHLDRDEGL
-880 WAITGKNWGETDGG
+880 WVITGKNWGETDGG

-913 AYMGALSAYSDNSI
+913 TYAGALFAYSDNSI

-989 SSVIGI
+989 SSVIGV

-1006 KEGWHVSPYAAV
+1006 KEGWHVSPYAAF

-1029 ERGSVYGVHSGG
+1029 ESGSVFDVHSGG
-1041 FSNNYLTG
+1041 FSDNYLTG

-1065 FSLSYK
+1065 FSLAYK

>member
-41 ADPISAKANK
+41 ADPISAQANK

-58 NAAGAYAQGY
+58 NAAAAYVQGY
-68 TGKGVTVGVTDAGTI
+68 TGKDVTVGVADVGTV
-83 NFSHPEFSGKTGSG
+83 NFSHPEFNGKTGSG
-97 VVFDGLESTEV
+97 VVFDGLESSDV
-108 PLTWAELMHPTHVAG
+108 PLTWEAVYHPTPVAS

-137 AYDADIASSSTIKHY
+137 AYDADVASSSVMGHY
-152 YGGGFFEFGSS
+152 YGGGGFESSNS
-163 FYDNYLT
+163 FYDNYST

-176 INNSWGT
+176 INNSWGSS
-183 NLYLLDKKDFNE
+183 LYLLDEKDFNK
-195 GIEYLQSD
+195 GIAYFQSD
-203 DSVIAIEKAVNN
+203 IANFEIEKAVNN
-215 NKLLVFSAANSGHL
+215 DKLLIFAAGNSGHL
-229 TATINNH
+229 TAAIENNL
-236 FDVVT
+236 DVLT
-241 GDKVFNDNIITVTA
+241 GDKAFNDNIITVTA

-269 DVQSDAIAI
+269 DVESDAIAI

-293 PGWNIN
+293 PGWNII
-299 SAYADFEASGEYYR
+299 SANADFAASGEYYS
-313 YDSGTSMAAPMVT
+313 YSYGTSMAAPIVT
-326 GVGALVQQAFPYL
+326 GVGALVQEAFPYL

-349 STANSNITNSS
+349 STANNDITNEDSYFITRQSDYDEKDNEIVSLNVLYTGSVDSS
-360 GYFMTSQYGKDDK
+360 
-373 GEAYAYVNVYYMG
+373 NVE
-386 PKIKTDDQIK
+386 
-396 NDVLNYYDNNPESGS
+396 NY
-411 WITYFDAIYDT
+411 IFKYFDSHRDDFIMFMAQSEDDYLKLKEIDNQDELMEYLKDKEIGYDV
-422 FYSVSGDK
+422 Y
-430 DWLVNALNKENGAI
+430 N
-444 LEVNAYYNVPLDV
+444 NVPLDV

-465 AGKAVN
+465 AGKAVK

-485 ISSNY
+485 ISEKY
-490 TVAGVNG
+490 TIAGSKD
-497 KTEQALYTVDTQGY
+497 KTAQALYKVDTQGY
-511 NTVWSNDISEIRAG
+511 NSIWSNDISEIRAG

-534 KSSVDDTD
+534 ASKEAN
-542 NSGYDENSN
+542 NSGYNESSS
-551 DFNEKFAGLTDLH
+551 DFADLTDLH
-564 DRWVFYTTNN
+564 DRWVFYADSNN
-574 FDDNPVDSE
+574 KFDESGE
-583 DYNWM
+583 NWM
-588 VNHYIQQYN
+588 TKYYMDQYN
-597 KQVAASGLAGLHA
+597 QQVAASGLAGLHA
-610 GLYKTGEGILALAG
+610 GLYKTGDGILALTG
-624 DNTYKGASIA
+624 NNTYKGASIA

-647 DAYSEGTGTIAGSG
+647 DAYSEGAGTIAGSG

-670 GAVEAGSWGAVT
+670 GAVEAGSWGAVS
-682 DKDGNALKL
+682 DKDGII
-691 TVNGKLDGNGV
+691 TLDVGGNFIGNGV
-702 ISVNTDG
+702 INVNTDG
-709 EQYGIINVEGEADVS
+709 EQYGIINVLGTADVS
-724 GMRLKAGTFAA
+724 LMSLKAGTFAA
-735 PGVTGTI
+735 PDLQDTI
-742 LTVGKN
+742 LTV
-748 DDNSIVKTLAITD
+748 DKTSGTLK
-761 TENSI
+761 
-766 TGAESLNTDFSGM
+766 GAENLSGAFSGM
-779 LNGKV
+779 LNSNV
-784 TNTGTKL
+784 TQNDNEIK
-791 ELTTSISNNAGING
+791 LTTSVSNNAGING

-832 DNGSLNNAVNE
+832 NNGSLNNAVNE
-843 LSQSESMHME
+843 LSQSESMHLE
-853 LARDAVQNRDVRQA
+853 LARDAIQNRDVRQA

-913 AYMGALSAYSDNSI
+913 IYMGALFAYSDNSI

-965 ELNRHLGSAFSHS
+965 ELTRHLGSAFSHS
-978 GMGSKLESDYN
+978 GMASKIESDYN
-989 SSVIGI
+989 SSVIGV

-1006 KEGWHVSPYAAV
+1006 KEGWHVSPYAAL
-1018 DYAHYKQDSFT
+1018 DYAHNKQDSFT

-1041 FSNNYLTG
+1041 FSDNYLTG
-1049 ELGFDFNRE
+1049 ELGFDFNRT

-1065 FSLSYK
+1065 FSLAYK

-1098 GSKNHIVAS
+1098 GSKNHMVAS

>member
-1 MKTNKKLLSLIA
+1 MKTNKKLLSLIV

-26 ADADSFRTDEYYGMD
+26 AGADSFRTDEY
-41 ADPISAKANK
+41 KAMGENV
-51 NGALDII
+51 LDLI

-68 TGKGVTVGVTDAGTI
+68 TGKGVTVGVTDVGI
-83 NFSHPEFSGKTGSG
+83 VNFSHPEFSGKTGSG
-97 VVFDGLESTEV
+97 VVFDGLESSDV
-108 PLTWAELMHPTHVAG
+108 PLTWEELNHPTHVAG

-137 AYDADIASSSTIKHY
+137 AYDADIASSSIY
-152 YGGGFFEFGSS
+152 YFGERIEVSSS

-176 INNSWGT
+176 INNSW
-183 NLYLLDKKDFNE
+183 NDYNNYLSNVQNEEDFNE
-195 GIEYLQSD
+195 IIEYLQND
-203 DSVIAIEKAVNN
+203 GSVIEIEKAVIND
-215 NKLLVFSAANSGHL
+215 KLLVFSAGNDGKLAAGFENNLDVL
-229 TATINNH
+229 TS
-236 FDVVT
+236 
-241 GDKVFNDNIITVTA
+241 DKAFNDNIITVTA

-264 ANGGF
+264 DNGGF
-269 DVQSDAIAI
+269 NVKSDAIAI
-278 WSDLA
+278 FSNLA

-293 PGWNIN
+293 PGWYIN
-299 SAYADFEASGEYYR
+299 SANADFAASGEYY
-313 YDSGTSMAAPMVT
+313 YSEPSTSMAAPMVT

-386 PKIKTDDQIK
+386 SGVK
-396 NDVLNYYDNNPESGS
+396 NDEEIKDDVLKYYKNNPESGS

-422 FYSVSGDK
+422 FYSVSGNK
-430 DWLVNALNKENGAI
+430 WWLEHALNKENGAI

-485 ISSNY
+485 ISSKY
-490 TVAGVNG
+490 TVQGNLE
-497 KTEQALYTVDTQGY
+497 KQALYTVDTQGY
-511 NTVWSNDISEIRAG
+511 NSVWSNDISEIRAG
-525 YIAENPLTG
+525 YIAKNPLDNPFET
-534 KSSVDDTD
+534 DDTTG
-542 NSGYDENSN
+542 NYDEKS
-551 DFNEKFAGLTDLH
+551 EKFAGLTDLH
-564 DRWVFYTTNN
+564 DRWVFYTTNS
-574 FDDNPVDSE
+574 FDDNPADSK
-583 DYNWM
+583 DHNWM
-588 VNHYIQQYN
+588 TNHYMQQYN
-597 KQVAASGLAGLHA
+597 EQVAASELAGLHA
-610 GLYKTGEGILALAG
+610 GLYKTGDGILALTG
-624 DNTYKGASIA
+624 KNTYKGASIA

-647 DAYSEGTGTIAGSG
+647 DAYSEGAGAIAGSG
-661 TIKGSLYNN
+661 IINGSLYNN

-691 TVNGKLDGNGV
+691 TVNGKLDGKGV
-702 ISVNTDG
+702 IAVNTDG
-709 EQYGIINVEGEADVS
+709 INYAQISVTGTADVS
-724 GMRLKAGTFAA
+724 NMSLKAGTFAA
-735 PGVTGTI
+735 PEVTGTI
-742 LTVGKN
+742 LSVDATSG
-748 DDNSIVKTLAITD
+748 TLKGI
-761 TENSI
+761 EN
-766 TGAESLNTDFSGM
+766 LNGSFSGM
-779 LNGKV
+779 LNGEVSEKNNML
-784 TNTGTKL
+784 T
-791 ELTTSISNNAGING
+791 LTTSVSNNAGIDG

-810 FNSLYNNLTKAEQQ
+810 FNGLYNNLNVEEKQ

-832 DNGSLNNAVNE
+832 DNNSLNNTVNE

-867 VSRQQHLDRDEGL
+867 VARQQHLDRDEGL

-899 YNLTLGKDFYNTDN
+899 YNLTLGKDFYNSDSVY
-913 AYMGALSAYSDNSI
+913 AGALFAYSDNSI

-941 GIYGGSKNSPG
+941 GIYGGSKNSHG

-965 ELNRHLGSAFSHS
+965 EMTRHLGSAFSHS
-978 GMGSKLESDYN
+978 GMVSKLESDYD

-1006 KEGWHVSPYAAV
+1006 KEGWHVSPFAAL

-1029 ERGSVYGVHSGG
+1029 ESGSVFGVHSGG
-1041 FSNNYLTG
+1041 FSDNYLTG
-1049 ELGFDFNRE
+1049 ELGFDINRE

-1065 FSLSYK
+1065 FSLAYK

-1084 FAKGGNGFGVQSID
+1084 FAKGGNGFGVQSIG

-1117 WEIGGTLLHDW
+1117 WEIGGTLQHDW